1 MFKHLSHFKFALLYI
16 FSKQARFAGKFDER
30 DLLLGHGIDNLT
42 SIRVVVSLCCAIA
55 VYLLVNFVLS
65 SQVISALLFILVME
79 VLCWYTMHLPRS
91 GMEQALHNNFAKL
104 KEHRSYRSYFN
115 GRILFTPYGL
125 SLSLKARN
133 AQTVSKERNE
143 QAKRI
148 LSLQPLST
156 NRFSQWSNKVKEVNH
171 KINAHSHK
179 ELSCVQVTQ
188 GLSKAQSEHNARLY
202 LSGHGHKSTA
212 MILQSGVSVDDYVIA
227 QGILASTADDRDL
240 PVINSGYITKLP
252 VPLLCDQRLYAGKKI
267 TMEAIAQILCASAM
281 EESNKQHRKFV
292 PTDLC
297 LLGFGFEWLPKH
309 SRALRQIMAVGTKAA
324 SLGGDGS
331 PDIHAV
337 EPDFAYEPIVTSTNK
352 LKGHTLLLG
361 TTGSGKTRFFD
372 LLVSQAIMRGDTVI
386 VLDPKGDRDLQR
398 SIIKAARA
406 AEREPYQ
413 QIICL
418 DIGRNVS
425 NPLSSNV
432 AVDYAAASTGSLKQ
446 FAMDSKKISDTQNVA
461 PLSPFE
467 RSRKSL
473 TKKGY
478 FSLINN
484 DFYERQGCDFGFDK
498 AADTKERRNF
508 KYQHRHY
515 ISEHN
520 ETAASIRATNSRYDD
535 PNFATV
541 TGEDPDN
548 CLFDEINFGLNPT
561 AIFDRG
567 SEVSSRLTSMISGQG
582 SSANFKA
589 YAAMAITAAVECCRL
604 LDENVTLDAIRGYIA
619 NHQRFIIAVRDII
632 NKTVVN
638 LNNVYCS
645 RYYNCIYGIKDD
657 KLVRN
662 AYTISVL
669 MANGYKYINLR
680 ERASVL
686 SVLENSG
693 LLDASD
699 AQVEDSEKIK
709 QIENII
715 DNQSLTKEII
725 SDKATSKKTSSK
737 TTTAKENKPRY
748 LAAPAPIKS
757 LQEFYVWMTKNGY
770 LDRDNSIEQI
780 FEVCLMDPVFFQ
792 KVTNSIMPSLV
803 SLTSGVLKQL
813 LSADDYKQTNFM
825 EIVRNN
831 KIFYGALHCLKDS
844 ITGQNLGKLL
854 MADLAFVAGEI
865 NAKNIQGHH
874 QVSVFI
880 DEASELANEVL
891 VQLLNKSR
899 ASNFAVTIATQS
911 VADLRARVNSK
922 DVAEQLIA
930 NCNNLLSLRVEDM
943 DTANVIANVLPNT
956 VCTHESTTISVGSGG
971 LTGNASASR
980 SLSQQDCEYFPGT
993 MLMQLPN
1000 FEFIARLAN
1009 GSCYKGFIP
1018 IIDKENSG
1026 HQRPEFT
1033 AAHEAQAFAQEQNKR
1048 MRSQTFEPRPN
1059 HTTNTSSNTSPTPQR
1074 TSDFATSSPMENWAC
1089 PEQSQ
1094 PKTNGNT
1101 APISRPYDLSNNN
1114 ANTNS
1119 LNSPISPVS
1128 GLNDRGCSNSIHSPQ
1143 NGPVSSCAR
1152 LDNFGGDIAD
1162 NSSLNGPV
1170 SSCAKLDNFDGDM
1183 ANNSSLN
1190 GPVSSCARLD
1200 NFDGDWADN
1209 SKLNAPV
1216 SPCSRLD
1223 NFGCS
1228 NGNTSNINGP
1238 VSSCAKLD
1246 NFDGS
1251 IANTSNLNDPVSS
1264 CARLDNFDGDRA
1276 NNSSLNGPT
1285 SSCARLD
1292 NFDSDWADNSNLN
1305 GPVSPCARLDNFDGY
1320 NANTSN
1326 LNAPVSLCAR
1336 LDNFGGD
1343 MANNSSL
1350 NGPVSS
1356 CARLDNFGSDMA
1368 NISSLKG
1375 PTSSCARLDNFD
1387 GDMANNSSLNGS
1399 VSSYARL
1406 DNFDGDWADNSNLKG
1421 PVSSC
1426 ARLDNFDGSNA
1437 NNSSLNGPTSSC
1449 ARLDN
1454 FDGDRANN
1462 SSLNGPTSSCARL
1475 DNFDGDMANNSNLNG
1490 PTSSCA
1496 RLDNFDGDMAN
1507 NSSLN
1512 GPVSSC
1518 ARLDNFGCNM
1528 ANSGPINGGE
1538 TQGARLDNSGKAQDM
1553 GQGAKGTWWRKIME
1567 CLHICDSYR
1576 ENTSNE
1582 AEYSKGSIRGNEADI
1597 YRNCGSV
1604 GSKFG
1609 ASCQQ
1614 GNEGANTSKNDGDGL
1629 NTKDIDGKPLAGGE
1643 NFVSGKE
1650 QPNEKKFS
1658 GCTFGQ
1664 NMLKIEIALQDA
1676 SRDKFNDTATS
1687 SLSLAQSLVTLPSSH
1702 HDPQRQRFN
1711 AYVQAR
1717 RNAQALQNLKVQAR
1731 QNPCTPNNSTDCTP
1745 MRQSDFAPNLQFN
1758 RDAQGNLQTQPD
1770 FQERM
1775 RAAAQA
1781 QALEQEQVRAQAQAC
1796 AQAHAYAQAQSQSS
1810 EARSIQNH
1818 ATDIELK
1825 LSSSRINEE
1834 LTLEQAAIMLGQD
1847 PKDALEANLTPDN
1860 VKLDGPTVG
1869 RYGYKA
1875 GNSRQTLNQETKV
1888 YVGNEQSL
1896 LYSHFSDEQYHPK
1909 SSDDLVQRQSGF
1921 TKTASTT
1928 GARGETSTA
1937 SSSASGATGNDRTN
1951 STSGID
1957 GIRGI
1962 GGISSTTGA
1971 LSCNDKRGEPQLSSK
1986 GSQAEHNFSPAPIM
2000 VSALS
2005 TSKSKMDRDYEQAQT
2020 YSRQNLKSNE
2030 RNLLTMGGEIQA
2042 QYGLTGLLIWFLRVL
2057 FYPLE
2062 WALKVLIKVCF
2073 NQSLLKN
2080 LAIAKELMMLLLAGV
2095 LIAWCFK
2102 PDQIAVLTKS
2112 ISDFCSY
2119 CYDFGAVVYFA
2130 LFNGFSQVNEALY
2143 ADSSILDRLEL
2154 YAQLLFD
2161 HVECALTCFA
2171 LGLLWGNHYG
2181 LISEMHHRSL
2191 LGLRTLLR
2199 PYSFLNL
2206 SLSLSAVA
2214 LLIGGYF
2221 PCLEYAL
2228 LITWFKIA
2236 LYGFTITC
2244 FYSQHSK

>member
-65 SQVISALLFILVME
+65 SQVVSALLFILVME

-281 EESNKQHRKFV
+281 QESNKQHRKFV

-324 SLGGDGS
+324 PLGGDGS

-484 DFYERQGCDFGFDK
+484 DFYERQGCDLGFDK
-498 AADTKERRNF
+498 AADTKERRSF

-699 AQVEDSEKIK
+699 AQIEDSEKIK

-725 SDKATSKKTSSK
+725 SDKAASKKTSSK

-1059 HTTNTSSNTSPTPQR
+1059 NTTSTSTNISPTPQR

-1089 PEQSQ
+1089 PEHSQ
-1094 PKTNGNT
+1094 PNSNGNT
-1101 APISRPYDLSNNN
+1101 APTSRQYDLSNNN
-1114 ANTNS
+1114 TNTSS
-1119 LNSPISPVS
+1119 LNSPIAPVS
-1128 GLNDRGCSNSIHSPQ
+1128 GLNDCGRSNGITAPLNGPTSPCARLDNFDGDRADNSSLNDSTFSCARIDNLDGSNANTSSL
-1143 NGPVSSCAR
+1143 NGPVYSCARLDNFDGDRADNSSLNSPTSSCAR
-1152 LDNFGGDIAD
+1152 LDNFDGS
-1162 NSSLNGPV
+1162 NTNTSSLNGPV
-1170 SSCAKLDNFDGDM
+1170 SPCSRLDNFGGDMADSSSLNGPISSCARLDNFDGDRADNSSLNSPTSSGARLDNFDGSS
-1183 ANNSSLN
+1183 ANTSSLN

-1200 NFDGDWADN
+1200 NFDGDRADN
-1209 SKLNAPV
+1209 SSLNG
-1216 SPCSRLD
+1216 S
-1223 NFGCS
+1223 
-1228 NGNTSNINGP
+1228 
-1238 VSSCAKLD
+1238 VSSR
-1246 NFDGS
+1246 
-1251 IANTSNLNDPVSS
+1251 
-1264 CARLDNFDGDRA
+1264 ARLDNFDGDRA
-1276 NNSSLNGPT
+1276 
-1285 SSCARLD
+1285 
-1292 NFDSDWADNSNLN
+1292 DNSNLN
-1305 GPVSPCARLDNFDGY
+1305 
-1320 NANTSN
+1320 
-1326 LNAPVSLCAR
+1326 
-1336 LDNFGGD
+1336 
-1343 MANNSSL
+1343 
-1350 NGPVSS
+1350 
-1356 CARLDNFGSDMA
+1356 
-1368 NISSLKG
+1368 
-1375 PTSSCARLDNFD
+1375 
-1387 GDMANNSSLNGS
+1387 
-1399 VSSYARL
+1399 
-1406 DNFDGDWADNSNLKG
+1406 G

-1454 FDGDRANN
+1454 F
-1462 SSLNGPTSSCARL
+1462 
-1475 DNFDGDMANNSNLNG
+1475 
-1490 PTSSCA
+1490 
-1496 RLDNFDGDMAN
+1496 
-1507 NSSLN
+1507 
-1512 GPVSSC
+1512 
-1518 ARLDNFGCNM
+1518 GCNM
-1528 ANSGPINGGE
+1528 ANSRPINGGD
-1538 TQGARLDNSGKAQDM
+1538 THGSRLDNSGKAQDM
-1553 GQGAKGTWWRKIME
+1553 GQGAKGTWWRKIMG

-1576 ENTSNE
+1576 ENISSE
-1582 AEYSKGSIRGNEADI
+1582 AGHSKCSISGDEADI
-1597 YRNCGSV
+1597 YRNRGSV
-1604 GSKFG
+1604 GSEFG

-1614 GNEGANTSKNDGDGL
+1614 VNEGANTLKNDSDGL

-1650 QPNEKKFS
+1650 QPNEKKIS

-1731 QNPCTPNNSTDCTP
+1731 QNPCTPNHSTDSP
-1745 MRQSDFAPNLQFN
+1745 QMRQSDFAPNLQFN

-1770 FQERM
+1770 FQEHM
-1775 RAAAQA
+1775 KATAQAQEKAMTQPQAQA
-1781 QALEQEQVRAQAQAC
+1781 QAQAQAQVQAQAQAC
-1796 AQAHAYAQAQSQSS
+1796 AQAHAYAQAKAQES

-1896 LYSHFSDEQYHPK
+1896 LYSHFYDEQYHPK

-1921 TKTASTT
+1921 TKTASAT
-1928 GARGETSTA
+1928 GARGEA
-1937 SSSASGATGNDRTN
+1937 SAASASASGATSDGSTN
-1951 STSGID
+1951 RTSGTD
-1957 GIRGI
+1957 GIS
-1962 GGISSTTGA
+1962 GISGIRSTTGA
-1971 LSCNDKRGEPQLSSK
+1971 LSFNDQRGEPQLSSN
-1986 GSQAEHNFSPAPIM
+1986 GSRPEHNFSPAPIM

-2020 YSRQNLKSNE
+2020 YRRQNLKSNE

-2042 QYGLTGLLIWFLRVL
+2042 QYGLTGLAIWFLRVL

-2102 PDQIAVLTKS
+2102 PDQITVLTKS

>member
-65 SQVISALLFILVME
+65 SQVVSALLFILVME

-324 SLGGDGS
+324 PLGGDGS

-484 DFYERQGCDFGFDK
+484 DFYERQGCDLGFDK
-498 AADTKERRNF
+498 AADTKERRSF

-725 SDKATSKKTSSK
+725 SDKAASKKTSSK

-1059 HTTNTSSNTSPTPQR
+1059 NTTNTSTNTSPTPQR
-1074 TSDFATSSPMENWAC
+1074 TSDFATSAPMEDWPC
-1089 PEQSQ
+1089 SQQSQ
-1094 PKTNGNT
+1094 PNINGNT

-1114 ANTNS
+1114 ATTSS

-1128 GLNDRGCSNSIHSPQ
+1128 GLNDCGCSNGITAPL
-1143 NGPVSSCAR
+1143 NGPTSPCAR
-1152 LDNFGGDIAD
+1152 LDNFDSSNA
-1162 NSSLNGPV
+1162 NTSSLNGPT
-1170 SSCAKLDNFDGDM
+1170 SSCARQDNFDGTN
-1183 ANNSSLN
+1183 ANTSSLN

-1200 NFDGDWADN
+1200 NFDG
-1209 SKLNAPV
+1209 
-1216 SPCSRLD
+1216 
-1223 NFGCS
+1223 S
-1228 NGNTSNINGP
+1228 NTNTSSLNG
-1238 VSSCAKLD
+1238 
-1246 NFDGS
+1246 
-1251 IANTSNLNDPVSS
+1251 PVSS
-1264 CARLDNFDGDRA
+1264 CARLDNFGCSNA
-1276 NNSSLNGPT
+1276 NTSSLNGPV
-1285 SSCARLD
+1285 SSRARLD

-1305 GPVSPCARLDNFDGY
+1305 GPTSSCARLDNFDGDMANNSNLNGPISQCSRLDNFDGDRANNSSLNGHVSSCARLDNFDGSNTNTSNLNGPVSPCARLDNFDSS

-1326 LNAPVSLCAR
+1326 LNGPISQCSRLDNFDSSNANTSSLNGSVSPCSR

-1356 CARLDNFGSDMA
+1356 CARLDNFG
-1368 NISSLKG
+1368 
-1375 PTSSCARLDNFD
+1375 
-1387 GDMANNSSLNGS
+1387 GDMADTSSLNGS
-1399 VSSYARL
+1399 VSS
-1406 DNFDGDWADNSNLKG
+1406 
-1421 PVSSC
+1421 C
-1426 ARLDNFDGSNA
+1426 AK
-1437 NNSSLNGPTSSC
+1437 
-1449 ARLDN
+1449 
-1454 FDGDRANN
+1454 
-1462 SSLNGPTSSCARL
+1462 
-1475 DNFDGDMANNSNLNG
+1475 
-1490 PTSSCA
+1490 
-1496 RLDNFDGDMAN
+1496 LDNFDGDMAN

-1512 GPVSSC
+1512 GPASSC
-1518 ARLDNFGCNM
+1518 ARLDNFGGDM
-1528 ANSGPINGGE
+1528 SNSGPINGGAAQCE
-1538 TQGARLDNSGKAQDM
+1538 RLDNSGKAQDM
-1553 GQGAKGTWWRKIME
+1553 GQDAKGTWWSKIME

-1582 AEYSKGSIRGNEADI
+1582 AGDSKCSVSGDEADI
-1597 YRNCGSV
+1597 YRNRGSV
-1604 GSKFG
+1604 GSEFG

-1650 QPNEKKFS
+1650 QPNEKKNS

-1731 QNPCTPNNSTDCTP
+1731 QNPCTPNNSTDSTP
-1745 MRQSDFAPNLQFN
+1745 KRQSDFAPNLQFN
-1758 RDAQGNLQTQPD
+1758 SDAQGNLQTQSD
-1770 FQERM
+1770 LQERM
-1775 RAAAQA
+1775 GAAAQA
-1781 QALEQEQVRAQAQAC
+1781 HAQAQAQAC
-1796 AQAHAYAQAQSQSS
+1796 AQACAKAHAYAQAQSQSS
-1810 EARSIQNH
+1810 EARSIQHH

-1909 SSDDLVQRQSGF
+1909 SSDDFVQRQSGF

-1928 GARGETSTA
+1928 GASGEA
-1937 SSSASGATGNDRTN
+1937 SAASGEASGATGNDSTN
-1951 STSGID
+1951 RTSGIN
-1957 GIRGI
+1957 GIRDI
-1962 GGISSTTGA
+1962 RSTTGA
-1971 LSCNDKRGEPQLSSK
+1971 LSCNDKRGEPQLSSN
-1986 GSQAEHNFSPAPIM
+1986 GYQAEHNFSPAPIM

-2020 YSRQNLKSNE
+2020 YSRQNLKSHE

-2042 QYGLTGLLIWFLRVL
+2042 QYGLTGLAIWLLRVL

>member
-65 SQVISALLFILVME
+65 SQVVSALLFILVME

-156 NRFSQWSNKVKEVNH
+156 TRFSQWSNKVKEVNH

-324 SLGGDGS
+324 PLGGDGS

-432 AVDYAAASTGSLKQ
+432 AIDYAAASTGSLKQ

-484 DFYERQGCDFGFDK
+484 DFYERQGCDLGFDK
-498 AADTKERRNF
+498 AADTKERRSF

-699 AQVEDSEKIK
+699 AQIEDSEKIK

-725 SDKATSKKTSSK
+725 SDKAASKKTSSK

-1059 HTTNTSSNTSPTPQR
+1059 HTTNTSTNISPTPQR
-1074 TSDFATSSPMENWAC
+1074 TSDFATSSPMEDWPC

-1094 PKTNGNT
+1094 PNINGNT

-1114 ANTNS
+1114 ANTSS
-1119 LNSPISPVS
+1119 LNSPISSVL
-1128 GLNDRGCSNSIHSPQ
+1128 GLNDCGRSNGITAPLNSPVSQTSRQYDLSNNSANTSSLNGPVSSCAKLDNFGCSNANTSNINGPISSCARLDNFGCSNANTSSLNGPVSSRAMLDNFDGDMANNSSLNGPVYSCAKLDNFDGSNANTSSLNGPTSSCARLDNFGCSNGNTRNLNGPVSSCAKRDNFDGDMANNSSLNGPTSSCAKLDNFDGDMANNSSL

-1152 LDNFGGDIAD
+1152 LDNFGCSNANTSNLNGSISSCAKLDNFDGDMAN
-1162 NSSLNGPV
+1162 NSNLNGPV

-1200 NFDGDWADN
+1200 NFDG
-1209 SKLNAPV
+1209 
-1216 SPCSRLD
+1216 
-1223 NFGCS
+1223 S
-1228 NGNTSNINGP
+1228 N
-1238 VSSCAKLD
+1238 
-1246 NFDGS
+1246 
-1251 IANTSNLNDPVSS
+1251 
-1264 CARLDNFDGDRA
+1264 
-1276 NNSSLNGPT
+1276 
-1285 SSCARLD
+1285 
-1292 NFDSDWADNSNLN
+1292 
-1305 GPVSPCARLDNFDGY
+1305 
-1320 NANTSN
+1320 
-1326 LNAPVSLCAR
+1326 
-1336 LDNFGGD
+1336 
-1343 MANNSSL
+1343 
-1350 NGPVSS
+1350 
-1356 CARLDNFGSDMA
+1356 
-1368 NISSLKG
+1368 
-1375 PTSSCARLDNFD
+1375 
-1387 GDMANNSSLNGS
+1387 
-1399 VSSYARL
+1399 
-1406 DNFDGDWADNSNLKG
+1406 
-1421 PVSSC
+1421 
-1426 ARLDNFDGSNA
+1426 
-1437 NNSSLNGPTSSC
+1437 
-1449 ARLDN
+1449 
-1454 FDGDRANN
+1454 
-1462 SSLNGPTSSCARL
+1462 
-1475 DNFDGDMANNSNLNG
+1475 ANNSNLNG
-1490 PTSSCA
+1490 PT
-1496 RLDNFDGDMAN
+1496 
-1507 NSSLN
+1507 
-1512 GPVSSC
+1512 SSC

-1538 TQGARLDNSGKAQDM
+1538 AQCERLDNSDKAQDM
-1553 GQGAKGTWWRKIME
+1553 RQGAKGTWWRKIME

-1582 AEYSKGSIRGNEADI
+1582 AGDSKCSVSGDEADI
-1597 YRNCGSV
+1597 YRNRGCV
-1604 GSKFG
+1604 GSEFG

-1614 GNEGANTSKNDGDGL
+1614 GNDGANTSKNDGDGL
-1629 NTKDIDGKPLAGGE
+1629 NTKDIDGKPLAGSE

-1650 QPNEKKFS
+1650 QPNEKKIS

-1687 SLSLAQSLVTLPSSH
+1687 SLSLAQSLVTLPSH

-1717 RNAQALQNLKVQAR
+1717 RNAQAIQNLKVQAR
-1731 QNPCTPNNSTDCTP
+1731 QNPCTPNNSTDSTP
-1745 MRQSDFAPNLQFN
+1745 KRQSDFAPNLQFN
-1758 RDAQGNLQTQPD
+1758 SDAQGNLQTQPD

-1781 QALEQEQVRAQAQAC
+1781 HAQAQAQAC
-1796 AQAHAYAQAQSQSS
+1796 AQACAKAHAYAQAQSQSS
-1810 EARSIQNH
+1810 EARSIQKH
-1818 ATDIELK
+1818 ATDIEHK

-1928 GARGETSTA
+1928 VARGEA
-1937 SSSASGATGNDRTN
+1937 SAASASASGATSDGSTN
-1951 STSGID
+1951 RTSGTD
-1957 GIRGI
+1957 GISGI
-1962 GGISSTTGA
+1962 RSTTGA
-1971 LSCNDKRGEPQLSSK
+1971 LSCNDKRGEPQLSSND
-1986 GSQAEHNFSPAPIM
+1986 SLAEHNFSPAPIM

-2020 YSRQNLKSNE
+2020 YRRQNLKSNE

-2042 QYGLTGLLIWFLRVL
+2042 QYGLTGLLIWLLRVL

-2244 FYSQHSK
+2244 FYSQHSKQ

>member
-65 SQVISALLFILVME
+65 SQVVSALLFILVME

-171 KINAHSHK
+171 KINTHSHK

-324 SLGGDGS
+324 PLGGDGS

-484 DFYERQGCDFGFDK
+484 DFYERQGCDLGFDK
-498 AADTKERRNF
+498 AADTKERRSF

-725 SDKATSKKTSSK
+725 SDKAASKKTSSK

-1059 HTTNTSSNTSPTPQR
+1059 HTTNTSTSTNISPTPQR
-1074 TSDFATSSPMENWAC
+1074 TSDFATSSPMEDWPC

-1094 PKTNGNT
+1094 PNNNGNT
-1101 APISRPYDLSNNN
+1101 APISRHYDLSNNN
-1114 ANTNS
+1114 ANTSSLNGPISPVSGLNDCDRPNGITAPLNGSTSPCSRQYDLSNNNANISS

-1128 GLNDRGCSNSIHSPQ
+1128 GLNDCGFPNGITAPLNGPVSPTSRQYDLDGSKANNSPINCGAAQCARLDNFDGDWADNSNL

-1152 LDNFGGDIAD
+1152 LDNFDGYNTNTSSLNAPVSPCSRLD
-1162 NSSLNGPV
+1162 NFGCSNANTSSLNGPV
-1170 SSCAKLDNFDGDM
+1170 SSCARLDNFDGDM

-1190 GPVSSCARLD
+1190 GPVS
-1200 NFDGDWADN
+1200 
-1209 SKLNAPV
+1209 PV
-1216 SPCSRLD
+1216 SE
-1223 NFGCS
+1223 
-1228 NGNTSNINGP
+1228 
-1238 VSSCAKLD
+1238 
-1246 NFDGS
+1246 
-1251 IANTSNLNDPVSS
+1251 LNDCGRFNGITAP
-1264 CARLDNFDGDRA
+1264 
-1276 NNSSLNGPT
+1276 LNGPT
-1285 SSCARLD
+1285 
-1292 NFDSDWADNSNLN
+1292 
-1305 GPVSPCARLDNFDGY
+1305 
-1320 NANTSN
+1320 
-1326 LNAPVSLCAR
+1326 SLCAR

-1356 CARLDNFGSDMA
+1356 CARLDNF
-1368 NISSLKG
+1368 
-1375 PTSSCARLDNFD
+1375 D

-1399 VSSYARL
+1399 VSSC
-1406 DNFDGDWADNSNLKG
+1406 S
-1421 PVSSC
+1421 
-1426 ARLDNFDGSNA
+1426 RLDNFDGSNA

-1454 FDGDRANN
+1454 FDGDKANN
-1462 SSLNGPTSSCARL
+1462 SSLNGSVSSCSRL
-1475 DNFDGDMANNSNLNG
+1475 DNFDGDMANNSSLNG
-1490 PTSSCA
+1490 STSSCA
-1496 RLDNFDGDMAN
+1496 RLDNFDGSNAN
-1507 NSSLN
+1507 TRNLNGPVSSGAKLDNFDGNWADNSSLN

-1518 ARLDNFGCNM
+1518 ARLDNFGGDM

-1538 TQGARLDNSGKAQDM
+1538 AQGARLDNSGKAQDM
-1553 GQGAKGTWWRKIME
+1553 GQGAKGTWWRKIMG

-1582 AEYSKGSIRGNEADI
+1582 AEVSKGSISGDKADI
-1597 YRNCGSV
+1597 YRNRGSV
-1604 GSKFG
+1604 GSEFG

-1614 GNEGANTSKNDGDGL
+1614 DNEGANTSKNDADGL

-1687 SLSLAQSLVTLPSSH
+1687 SLSLAQSLVTFPSSH

-1758 RDAQGNLQTQPD
+1758 SDAQGNLQTQPD
-1770 FQERM
+1770 LQERM
-1775 RAAAQA
+1775 GTAAQTQA

-1796 AQAHAYAQAQSQSS
+1796 AQAHAYAQAKAQEF
-1810 EARSIQNH
+1810 EARSIQHH
-1818 ATDIELK
+1818 ATDIEVK

-1834 LTLEQAAIMLGQD
+1834 LTLEKAAIMLGQD

-1928 GARGETSTA
+1928 GASGEASTA
-1937 SSSASGATGNDRTN
+1937 SASASGATGNDSTN
-1951 STSGID
+1951 STSGINC
-1957 GIRGI
+1957 IRG
-1962 GGISSTTGA
+1962 TTGA
-1971 LSCNDKRGEPQLSSK
+1971 LSCNDKRGEPQLSSN
-1986 GSQAEHNFSPAPIM
+1986 GYQAEHNFSPAPIM

-2020 YSRQNLKSNE
+2020 YRRQNLKSNE

>member
-55 VYLLVNFVLS
+55 VYLLVIFVLS
-65 SQVISALLFILVME
+65 SQVVSALLFILVME

-104 KEHRSYRSYFN
+104 KEHRSYRSYLN

-324 SLGGDGS
+324 PLGGDGS

-484 DFYERQGCDFGFDK
+484 DFYERQGCDLGFDK
-498 AADTKERRNF
+498 AADTKERRSF

-725 SDKATSKKTSSK
+725 SDKAASKKTSSK

-1033 AAHEAQAFAQEQNKR
+1033 TAHEAQAFAQEQNKR

-1059 HTTNTSSNTSPTPQR
+1059 HTTNPSTNNSPTPQR
-1074 TSDFATSSPMENWAC
+1074 TSDFATSSPMEDWPC
-1089 PEQSQ
+1089 PQQSQ

-1101 APISRPYDLSNNN
+1101 APISRQYDLSNNN
-1114 ANTNS
+1114 ANTSS
-1119 LNSPISPVS
+1119 LNSPVFPIS
-1128 GLNDRGCSNSIHSPQ
+1128 GLNNCGRSNGITAPLNGPVSTCAKLDNFGGDIADTSSLNGPISSYARLDNFDGSNANTSSLNDPVSSCARLDNFDGSNANTSSL

-1152 LDNFGGDIAD
+1152 LDNFDGDWAD
-1162 NSSLNGPV
+1162 NSNLNGPTSSCTRLDNFDSSNANTSSLNGSVSPCSRLDNFDGDMANNSSPNGPI

-1190 GPVSSCARLD
+1190 GPVS
-1200 NFDGDWADN
+1200 
-1209 SKLNAPV
+1209 PV
-1216 SPCSRLD
+1216 SE
-1223 NFGCS
+1223 
-1228 NGNTSNINGP
+1228 
-1238 VSSCAKLD
+1238 
-1246 NFDGS
+1246 
-1251 IANTSNLNDPVSS
+1251 LNDCGRFNGITAP
-1264 CARLDNFDGDRA
+1264 
-1276 NNSSLNGPT
+1276 LN
-1285 SSCARLD
+1285 
-1292 NFDSDWADNSNLN
+1292 
-1305 GPVSPCARLDNFDGY
+1305 
-1320 NANTSN
+1320 
-1326 LNAPVSLCAR
+1326 
-1336 LDNFGGD
+1336 
-1343 MANNSSL
+1343 
-1350 NGPVSS
+1350 
-1356 CARLDNFGSDMA
+1356 
-1368 NISSLKG
+1368 G

-1387 GDMANNSSLNGS
+1387 GDMANTSSLNGPVSSCARLDNFGCSKANTSSLNGPVSSCARLYNFDGDRANNSSLNGPI
-1399 VSSYARL
+1399 SSCARL
-1406 DNFDGDWADNSNLKG
+1406 DNFDGSNANTSNLNA
-1421 PVSSC
+1421 PVSLC

-1449 ARLDN
+1449 TRLDN
-1454 FDGDRANN
+1454 FD
-1462 SSLNGPTSSCARL
+1462 S
-1475 DNFDGDMANNSNLNG
+1475 
-1490 PTSSCA
+1490 
-1496 RLDNFDGDMAN
+1496 DMAN

-1512 GPVSSC
+1512 DPTSSCAKLDNFDGSNANTSSLKGHVSSCAKLDNFDGSNANTSSLNGPISSC
-1518 ARLDNFGCNM
+1518 ARLDNFGGDM
-1528 ANSGPINGGE
+1528 ANSGPINDGE
-1538 TQGARLDNSGKAQDM
+1538 THGTRLDNSGKAQDM
-1553 GQGAKGTWWRKIME
+1553 RQGAKGTWWRKIMG

-1576 ENTSNE
+1576 ENTSSE
-1582 AEYSKGSIRGNEADI
+1582 AGHSKCSSSGVEADI
-1597 YRNCGSV
+1597 YRNRGSV
-1604 GSKFG
+1604 GSEFG

-1658 GCTFGQ
+1658 GCTFGK

-1717 RNAQALQNLKVQAR
+1717 RNAQAIQNLKVQAR
-1731 QNPCTPNNSTDCTP
+1731 QNPCTPNNSTDNNP

-1758 RDAQGNLQTQPD
+1758 SDAQGNLQTQPD

-1775 RAAAQA
+1775 GAAAQA
-1781 QALEQEQVRAQAQAC
+1781 QAQ
-1796 AQAHAYAQAQSQSS
+1796 AQAHAYAQAKAQES
-1810 EARSIQNH
+1810 EARSIQKH

-1928 GARGETSTA
+1928 GASGETSTA
-1937 SSSASGATGNDRTN
+1937 SASASGATSDGSTN
-1951 STSGID
+1951 STSGTD
-1957 GIRGI
+1957 SI
-1962 GGISSTTGA
+1962 GGISGIRSTTMA
-1971 LSCNDKRGEPQLSSK
+1971 LSCNDKRGEPQLSSN
-1986 GSQAEHNFSPAPIM
+1986 GYQAEHNFSPAPIM

-2020 YSRQNLKSNE
+2020 YCRQSLKSNE

>member
-65 SQVISALLFILVME
+65 SQVVSALLFILVME

-148 LSLQPLST
+148 LCLQPLST
-156 NRFSQWSNKVKEVNH
+156 NRFSPWFNKVKEVNH

-281 EESNKQHRKFV
+281 EESNKQHHKFV

-324 SLGGDGS
+324 PLGGDGS

-425 NPLSSNV
+425 NPLLSNV

-484 DFYERQGCDFGFDK
+484 DFYERQGCDLGFDK
-498 AADTKERRNF
+498 AADTKERRSF

-725 SDKATSKKTSSK
+725 SDKAASKKTSSK

-1059 HTTNTSSNTSPTPQR
+1059 NSTNTSSNISPTPQR
-1074 TSDFATSSPMENWAC
+1074 TSDFATSAPMENWAC

-1094 PKTNGNT
+1094 PNSNGST

-1114 ANTNS
+1114 TNTS
-1119 LNSPISPVS
+1119 ILNSPVSSVS
-1128 GLNDRGCSNSIHSPQ
+1128 GLNDCGRSNGITAPLNGPTSSCTRQDHFDDDMADNSSLNGPVSPCARLDNFDGDMADNSSLNGPVSPCSRLDNFDGSNANTISLNS
-1143 NGPVSSCAR
+1143 PVSSCAR
-1152 LDNFGGDIAD
+1152 LDNFDGDMADNSSLNSPVSSCSRLDNFDGDMAD

-1170 SSCAKLDNFDGDM
+1170 SSRARLDNFDGDM

-1190 GPVSSCARLD
+1190 GPVSPCARLDNFDGSNANTISLNSPTSSCARLDNFDGSNANTSSINGPVSYCAKLD

-1209 SKLNAPV
+1209 SNLNA
-1216 SPCSRLD
+1216 
-1223 NFGCS
+1223 
-1228 NGNTSNINGP
+1228 
-1238 VSSCAKLD
+1238 
-1246 NFDGS
+1246 
-1251 IANTSNLNDPVSS
+1251 PVSS
-1264 CARLDNFDGDRA
+1264 CARLDNFDGDM
-1276 NNSSLNGPT
+1276 
-1285 SSCARLD
+1285 
-1292 NFDSDWADNSNLN
+1292 ADNSNIN
-1305 GPVSPCARLDNFDGY
+1305 
-1320 NANTSN
+1320 
-1326 LNAPVSLCAR
+1326 
-1336 LDNFGGD
+1336 
-1343 MANNSSL
+1343 
-1350 NGPVSS
+1350 
-1356 CARLDNFGSDMA
+1356 
-1368 NISSLKG
+1368 G

-1387 GDMANNSSLNGS
+1387 GDMA
-1399 VSSYARL
+1399 
-1406 DNFDGDWADNSNLKG
+1406 DNSNLNC
-1421 PVSSC
+1421 PVS
-1426 ARLDNFDGSNA
+1426 
-1437 NNSSLNGPTSSC
+1437 PC

-1454 FDGDRANN
+1454 FDGDMADN

-1475 DNFDGDMANNSNLNG
+1475 DNFDGDMA
-1490 PTSSCA
+1490 
-1496 RLDNFDGDMAN
+1496 D

-1512 GPVSSC
+1512 GPVSYC
-1518 ARLDNFGCNM
+1518 AKLDNFDGSN
-1528 ANSGPINGGE
+1528 ANTSNLNGPVSPCS
-1538 TQGARLDNSGKAQDM
+1538 RLDNSGKAQDM
-1553 GQGAKGTWWRKIME
+1553 GQGAKETWWHKIME

-1582 AEYSKGSIRGNEADI
+1582 AGYSKCSASGDEADI
-1597 YRNCGSV
+1597 YRNRGSV
-1604 GSKFG
+1604 GSEFG

-1629 NTKDIDGKPLAGGE
+1629 NAKDIDGKPLAGGE

-1650 QPNEKKFS
+1650 QPNEKKIS

-1687 SLSLAQSLVTLPSSH
+1687 SLSLAQSLVTIPSSH

-1717 RNAQALQNLKVQAR
+1717 RNAQAIQNLKVQAR
-1731 QNPCTPNNSTDCTP
+1731 QNPCTPNNSTDSTP
-1745 MRQSDFAPNLQFN
+1745 MRQSDFAPNLQFH
-1758 RDAQGNLQTQPD
+1758 RDAQGNLQTQSD

-1775 RAAAQA
+1775 GAAAQVQEQSQA
-1781 QALEQEQVRAQAQAC
+1781 QACAQAC
-1796 AQAHAYAQAQSQSS
+1796 AQAHAYAQAKAQSS
-1810 EARSIQNH
+1810 EARSIQSH

-1860 VKLDGPTVG
+1860 VKLDGPDVG

-1921 TKTASTT
+1921 TNTASAT
-1928 GARGETSTA
+1928 GASGEA
-1937 SSSASGATGNDRTN
+1937 SAASASASGATSDGSTNRTSGNDGI
-1951 STSGID
+1951 SGI
-1957 GIRGI
+1957 R
-1962 GGISSTTGA
+1962 STTGA
-1971 LSCNDKRGEPQLSSK
+1971 LSCNDKRGEPQLSSN

-2020 YSRQNLKSNE
+2020 YRRQNLKSNE

-2062 WALKVLIKVCF
+2062 WSLKVLIKVCF

-2102 PDQIAVLTKS
+2102 PDQMTVLTKS
-2112 ISDFCSY
+2112 ISGFCSY

>member
-65 SQVISALLFILVME
+65 SQVVSALLFILVME

-156 NRFSQWSNKVKEVNH
+156 NRFSQWFNKVTEVNH

-324 SLGGDGS
+324 PLGGDGS

-484 DFYERQGCDFGFDK
+484 DFYERQGCDLGFDK
-498 AADTKERRNF
+498 AADTKERRSF

-1026 HQRPEFT
+1026 HQRPEFS

-1059 HTTNTSSNTSPTPQR
+1059 HTTNTSTNISPTPQR
-1074 TSDFATSSPMENWAC
+1074 TSDFATSSPMEDWPC

-1094 PKTNGNT
+1094 PNNNGNT
-1101 APISRPYDLSNNN
+1101 APISRQYDLSNNN
-1114 ANTNS
+1114 ANTSS
-1119 LNSPISPVS
+1119 LKSHITPVS
-1128 GLNDRGCSNSIHSPQ
+1128 GLNNRGCSNANTS
-1143 NGPVSSCAR
+1143 NLNAPVSPCSR
-1152 LDNFGGDIAD
+1152 
-1162 NSSLNGPV
+1162 
-1170 SSCAKLDNFDGDM
+1170 LDNFDGSN
-1183 ANNSSLN
+1183 ANTSSLN

-1209 SKLNAPV
+1209 SNLNGTTPSCA
-1216 SPCSRLD
+1216 RLD

-1228 NGNTSNINGP
+1228 N
-1238 VSSCAKLD
+1238 AD
-1246 NFDGS
+1246 
-1251 IANTSNLNDPVSS
+1251 TSNLNGPVSS
-1264 CARLDNFDGDRA
+1264 CARLDNFGCSNA
-1276 NNSSLNGPT
+1276 NNSSLNGPI
-1285 SSCARLD
+1285 SSRANLD
-1292 NFDSDWADNSNLN
+1292 NFGCS
-1305 GPVSPCARLDNFDGY
+1305 
-1320 NANTSN
+1320 NANTSS
-1326 LNAPVSLCAR
+1326 LNGPVSLCAR

-1350 NGPVSS
+1350 NGP
-1356 CARLDNFGSDMA
+1356 
-1368 NISSLKG
+1368 
-1375 PTSSCARLDNFD
+1375 TSSCARLDNFD
-1387 GDMANNSSLNGS
+1387 GDMAH
-1399 VSSYARL
+1399 
-1406 DNFDGDWADNSNLKG
+1406 
-1421 PVSSC
+1421 
-1426 ARLDNFDGSNA
+1426 
-1437 NNSSLNGPTSSC
+1437 
-1449 ARLDN
+1449 
-1454 FDGDRANN
+1454 
-1462 SSLNGPTSSCARL
+1462 
-1475 DNFDGDMANNSNLNG
+1475 
-1490 PTSSCA
+1490 
-1496 RLDNFDGDMAN
+1496 

-1518 ARLDNFGCNM
+1518 AKLDKFGGDI
-1528 ANSGPINGGE
+1528 ADNSPINGGE
-1538 TQGARLDNSGKAQDM
+1538 TQGARLDNSGKVQDM
-1553 GQGAKGTWWRKIME
+1553 KQGAKGRWWRKIMG

-1582 AEYSKGSIRGNEADI
+1582 AGDSKCSVSGDEADI
-1597 YRNCGSV
+1597 YRNRGSV
-1604 GSKFG
+1604 GNEFG

-1629 NTKDIDGKPLAGGE
+1629 NAKDIDGKPLAGGE

-1664 NMLKIEIALQDA
+1664 NMLKIEIALQNA

-1731 QNPCTPNNSTDCTP
+1731 QNPCTPNNSTDSTP

-1758 RDAQGNLQTQPD
+1758 RDAQGNLQTQSD

-1775 RAAAQA
+1775 GAAAQA
-1781 QALEQEQVRAQAQAC
+1781 QALAQEQAQAQAQTQAC

-1928 GARGETSTA
+1928 GVSGETSTA
-1937 SSSASGATGNDRTN
+1937 SASGATSDGSTN
-1951 STSGID
+1951 RTSGTD

-1971 LSCNDKRGEPQLSSK
+1971 LSCNDKRGESQLSSN

-2020 YSRQNLKSNE
+2020 YRRQNLKSNE

-2161 HVECALTCFA
+2161 HVDCALTCFA

-2244 FYSQHSK
+2244 FYSQHSKQ

>member
-65 SQVISALLFILVME
+65 SQVVSALLFILVME

-148 LSLQPLST
+148 LCLQPLST
-156 NRFSQWSNKVKEVNH
+156 NRFSPWFNKVKEVNH

-324 SLGGDGS
+324 PLGGDGS

-484 DFYERQGCDFGFDK
+484 DFYERQGCDLGFDK
-498 AADTKERRNF
+498 AADTKERRSF

-725 SDKATSKKTSSK
+725 SDKAASKKTSSK

-1026 HQRPEFT
+1026 HQRPEFS

-1059 HTTNTSSNTSPTPQR
+1059 HTTNTSTNNSSTPQR
-1074 TSDFATSSPMENWAC
+1074 TSDFATSAPMENRAC

-1094 PKTNGNT
+1094 PNINGNT
-1101 APISRPYDLSNNN
+1101 APISMQYELSNNN

-1128 GLNDRGCSNSIHSPQ
+1128 GLNDRGCSNSI
-1143 NGPVSSCAR
+1143 
-1152 LDNFGGDIAD
+1152 
-1162 NSSLNGPV
+1162 
-1170 SSCAKLDNFDGDM
+1170 
-1183 ANNSSLN
+1183 
-1190 GPVSSCARLD
+1190 
-1200 NFDGDWADN
+1200 
-1209 SKLNAPV
+1209 
-1216 SPCSRLD
+1216 
-1223 NFGCS
+1223 
-1228 NGNTSNINGP
+1228 
-1238 VSSCAKLD
+1238 
-1246 NFDGS
+1246 
-1251 IANTSNLNDPVSS
+1251 
-1264 CARLDNFDGDRA
+1264 
-1276 NNSSLNGPT
+1276 
-1285 SSCARLD
+1285 
-1292 NFDSDWADNSNLN
+1292 
-1305 GPVSPCARLDNFDGY
+1305 
-1320 NANTSN
+1320 
-1326 LNAPVSLCAR
+1326 
-1336 LDNFGGD
+1336 
-1343 MANNSSL
+1343 
-1350 NGPVSS
+1350 
-1356 CARLDNFGSDMA
+1356 
-1368 NISSLKG
+1368 
-1375 PTSSCARLDNFD
+1375 
-1387 GDMANNSSLNGS
+1387 
-1399 VSSYARL
+1399 
-1406 DNFDGDWADNSNLKG
+1406 
-1421 PVSSC
+1421 
-1426 ARLDNFDGSNA
+1426 
-1437 NNSSLNGPTSSC
+1437 
-1449 ARLDN
+1449 
-1454 FDGDRANN
+1454 
-1462 SSLNGPTSSCARL
+1462 
-1475 DNFDGDMANNSNLNG
+1475 
-1490 PTSSCA
+1490 
-1496 RLDNFDGDMAN
+1496 
-1507 NSSLN
+1507 
-1512 GPVSSC
+1512 
-1518 ARLDNFGCNM
+1518 
-1528 ANSGPINGGE
+1528 
-1538 TQGARLDNSGKAQDM
+1538 
-1553 GQGAKGTWWRKIME
+1553 
-1567 CLHICDSYR
+1567 
-1576 ENTSNE
+1576 
-1582 AEYSKGSIRGNEADI
+1582 
-1597 YRNCGSV
+1597 
-1604 GSKFG
+1604 
-1609 ASCQQ
+1609 
-1614 GNEGANTSKNDGDGL
+1614 
-1629 NTKDIDGKPLAGGE
+1629 
-1643 NFVSGKE
+1643 
-1650 QPNEKKFS
+1650 
-1658 GCTFGQ
+1658 
-1664 NMLKIEIALQDA
+1664 
-1676 SRDKFNDTATS
+1676 
-1687 SLSLAQSLVTLPSSH
+1687 
-1702 HDPQRQRFN
+1702 
-1711 AYVQAR
+1711 
-1717 RNAQALQNLKVQAR
+1717 
-1731 QNPCTPNNSTDCTP
+1731 
-1745 MRQSDFAPNLQFN
+1745 
-1758 RDAQGNLQTQPD
+1758 
-1770 FQERM
+1770 
-1775 RAAAQA
+1775 
-1781 QALEQEQVRAQAQAC
+1781 
-1796 AQAHAYAQAQSQSS
+1796 
-1810 EARSIQNH
+1810 
-1818 ATDIELK
+1818 
-1825 LSSSRINEE
+1825 
-1834 LTLEQAAIMLGQD
+1834 
-1847 PKDALEANLTPDN
+1847 
-1860 VKLDGPTVG
+1860 TV
-1869 RYGYKA
+1869 
-1875 GNSRQTLNQETKV
+1875 L
-1888 YVGNEQSL
+1888 
-1896 LYSHFSDEQYHPK
+1896 
-1909 SSDDLVQRQSGF
+1909 
-1921 TKTASTT
+1921 
-1928 GARGETSTA
+1928 
-1937 SSSASGATGNDRTN
+1937 
-1951 STSGID
+1951 
-1957 GIRGI
+1957 
-1962 GGISSTTGA
+1962 
-1971 LSCNDKRGEPQLSSK
+1971 
-1986 GSQAEHNFSPAPIM
+1986 
-2000 VSALS
+2000 
-2005 TSKSKMDRDYEQAQT
+2005 
-2020 YSRQNLKSNE
+2020 
-2030 RNLLTMGGEIQA
+2030 
-2042 QYGLTGLLIWFLRVL
+2042 
-2057 FYPLE
+2057 
-2062 WALKVLIKVCF
+2062 
-2073 NQSLLKN
+2073 
-2080 LAIAKELMMLLLAGV
+2080 
-2095 LIAWCFK
+2095 
-2102 PDQIAVLTKS
+2102 
-2112 ISDFCSY
+2112 
-2119 CYDFGAVVYFA
+2119 
-2130 LFNGFSQVNEALY
+2130 
-2143 ADSSILDRLEL
+2143 
-2154 YAQLLFD
+2154 
-2161 HVECALTCFA
+2161 
-2171 LGLLWGNHYG
+2171 
-2181 LISEMHHRSL
+2181 
-2191 LGLRTLLR
+2191 
-2199 PYSFLNL
+2199 
-2206 SLSLSAVA
+2206 
-2214 LLIGGYF
+2214 
-2221 PCLEYAL
+2221 
-2228 LITWFKIA
+2228 KIA
-2236 LYGFTITC
+2236 LFPHVQSWITLMAPMPIPTA
-2244 FYSQHSK
+2244 

>member
-65 SQVISALLFILVME
+65 SQVVSALLFILVME

-324 SLGGDGS
+324 PLGGDGS

-432 AVDYAAASTGSLKQ
+432 AIDYAAASTGSLKQ

-484 DFYERQGCDFGFDK
+484 DFYERQGCDLGFDK
-498 AADTKERRNF
+498 AADTKERRSF

-725 SDKATSKKTSSK
+725 SDKAASKKTSSK

-1059 HTTNTSSNTSPTPQR
+1059 HSTNTSTNISSTPQR
-1074 TSDFATSSPMENWAC
+1074 TSDFATSAPLEDWPC

-1094 PKTNGNT
+1094 QNSNSST

-1114 ANTNS
+1114 ANTSS

-1128 GLNDRGCSNSIHSPQ
+1128 GLNDCGFPNGITAPLNSPVSPCSRLDNFDGSNANISNL
-1143 NGPVSSCAR
+1143 NGPVSYCARLDNFDGYKANNSNLNGPISPCSRLDNFDGDRANNSSLNGPISSCAR
-1152 LDNFGGDIAD
+1152 LDNFDGDWAD
-1162 NSSLNGPV
+1162 NSNLNGPV
-1170 SSCAKLDNFDGDM
+1170 SSCGKLDNFDGDM

-1200 NFDGDWADN
+1200 NFDGDM
-1209 SKLNAPV
+1209 
-1216 SPCSRLD
+1216 
-1223 NFGCS
+1223 
-1228 NGNTSNINGP
+1228 
-1238 VSSCAKLD
+1238 
-1246 NFDGS
+1246 
-1251 IANTSNLNDPVSS
+1251 ANNSNLNGPVSS
-1264 CARLDNFDGDRA
+1264 CARLDNFDGSNA
-1276 NNSSLNGPT
+1276 NTSNLNSPV

-1292 NFDSDWADNSNLN
+1292 NLDGSNANTSSLY
-1305 GPVSPCARLDNFDGY
+1305 GPVSP
-1320 NANTSN
+1320 
-1326 LNAPVSLCAR
+1326 CAR

-1350 NGPVSS
+1350 NGPVYS
-1356 CARLDNFGSDMA
+1356 CA
-1368 NISSLKG
+1368 K
-1375 PTSSCARLDNFD
+1375 
-1387 GDMANNSSLNGS
+1387 
-1399 VSSYARL
+1399 
-1406 DNFDGDWADNSNLKG
+1406 
-1421 PVSSC
+1421 
-1426 ARLDNFDGSNA
+1426 
-1437 NNSSLNGPTSSC
+1437 
-1449 ARLDN
+1449 
-1454 FDGDRANN
+1454 
-1462 SSLNGPTSSCARL
+1462 L

-1496 RLDNFDGDMAN
+1496 RLDNFGGDMANNSSLNGPISSCARLDNFDGSNTNNNSLNGPVSSCSRLDNFDGDMAN

-1518 ARLDNFGCNM
+1518 AKLDNFDCDMANNSSLNGPVSSCSRLDNFDGDMANNSNLKGSVSSCARLDNFGGDM

-1538 TQGARLDNSGKAQDM
+1538 TQGSRLDNSDKAQDM

-1582 AEYSKGSIRGNEADI
+1582 DGYSKCSISGDEADI
-1597 YRNCGSV
+1597 YRNRGSV
-1604 GSKFG
+1604 GSEFG

-1629 NTKDIDGKPLAGGE
+1629 NAKDIDGKPLVGGE

-1650 QPNEKKFS
+1650 QPNEKKIS

-1717 RNAQALQNLKVQAR
+1717 RNAQAIQNLKVQAR
-1731 QNPCTPNNSTDCTP
+1731 QNPCTPNNSTDNNP
-1745 MRQSDFAPNLQFN
+1745 MRQSDFAPNLQLN

-1775 RAAAQA
+1775 GAAAQA

-1810 EARSIQNH
+1810 EARSIQSH

-1921 TKTASTT
+1921 TKTASAT
-1928 GARGETSTA
+1928 GARGEA
-1937 SSSASGATGNDRTN
+1937 SAASASASGATVYGNTN
-1951 STSGID
+1951 RISGTG

-1962 GGISSTTGA
+1962 GVISSTTGA
-1971 LSCNDKRGEPQLSSK
+1971 LSCNDKRGEPQLSSNS
-1986 GSQAEHNFSPAPIM
+1986 SQAEHNFSPAPIM

-2102 PDQIAVLTKS
+2102 PDQMTVLTKS

-2244 FYSQHSK
+2244 FYSQHSKQ

>member
-16 FSKQARFAGKFDER
+16 FSNQARFAGKFDER

-65 SQVISALLFILVME
+65 SQVVSALLFILVME

-156 NRFSQWSNKVKEVNH
+156 NRFSQWFNKVKEVNH

-324 SLGGDGS
+324 PLGGDGS

-484 DFYERQGCDFGFDK
+484 DFYERQGCDLGFDK
-498 AADTKERRNF
+498 AADTKERRSF

-699 AQVEDSEKIK
+699 AQIEDSEKIK

-725 SDKATSKKTSSK
+725 SDKAASKKTSSK

-971 LTGNASASR
+971 GLTGNASASR

-1033 AAHEAQAFAQEQNKR
+1033 TAHEAQAFAQEQNKR
-1048 MRSQTFEPRPN
+1048 MRSQTLEPRPN
-1059 HTTNTSSNTSPTPQR
+1059 NSTNTSTNISPTPQR
-1074 TSDFATSSPMENWAC
+1074 TSDFATSAPMEDWPC
-1089 PEQSQ
+1089 PQQSQ
-1094 PKTNGNT
+1094 PNINGNT
-1101 APISRPYDLSNNN
+1101 TPISMQYDLSNNS
-1114 ANTNS
+1114 ANTSS

-1128 GLNDRGCSNSIHSPQ
+1128 GPNNCDFPNGVTAPLNAPVSSCARMDNFDGDRADNSSL
-1143 NGPVSSCAR
+1143 NGPISSCSRQYNFDGDMADNSCLNGPISSRSKLDNIGSSNANTSNLNGPISSCARLDNFDGDRADNSSLNGPISSCSRQYNFDGSNANISNINGTTSSCAR
-1152 LDNFGGDIAD
+1152 LDNFGCSNG
-1162 NSSLNGPV
+1162 NTSNLNGPV
-1170 SSCAKLDNFDGDM
+1170 SPCSRLDNFDGDM
-1183 ANNSSLN
+1183 ADNSSLNDPVSPCARLDNFDGDMADNSSLN

-1200 NFDGDWADN
+1200 NFDSDMANN
-1209 SKLNAPV
+1209 SSLK
-1216 SPCSRLD
+1216 
-1223 NFGCS
+1223 
-1228 NGNTSNINGP
+1228 
-1238 VSSCAKLD
+1238 
-1246 NFDGS
+1246 GS
-1251 IANTSNLNDPVSS
+1251 VSS
-1264 CARLDNFDGDRA
+1264 CARLDNFGGDMA
-1276 NNSSLNGPT
+1276 DTSSLNGSV
-1285 SSCARLD
+1285 SS
-1292 NFDSDWADNSNLN
+1292 
-1305 GPVSPCARLDNFDGY
+1305 
-1320 NANTSN
+1320 
-1326 LNAPVSLCAR
+1326 CAR

-1343 MANNSSL
+1343 MAN
-1350 NGPVSS
+1350 
-1356 CARLDNFGSDMA
+1356 
-1368 NISSLKG
+1368 
-1375 PTSSCARLDNFD
+1375 
-1387 GDMANNSSLNGS
+1387 
-1399 VSSYARL
+1399 
-1406 DNFDGDWADNSNLKG
+1406 
-1421 PVSSC
+1421 
-1426 ARLDNFDGSNA
+1426 
-1437 NNSSLNGPTSSC
+1437 
-1449 ARLDN
+1449 
-1454 FDGDRANN
+1454 
-1462 SSLNGPTSSCARL
+1462 
-1475 DNFDGDMANNSNLNG
+1475 
-1490 PTSSCA
+1490 
-1496 RLDNFDGDMAN
+1496 
-1507 NSSLN
+1507 
-1512 GPVSSC
+1512 
-1518 ARLDNFGCNM
+1518 
-1528 ANSGPINGGE
+1528 SGPINGGE
-1538 TQGARLDNSGKAQDM
+1538 THGTRLDNSGKAQDM
-1553 GQGAKGTWWRKIME
+1553 GQGAKGTWWHKIMG

-1576 ENTSNE
+1576 ENTSNDDGN
-1582 AEYSKGSIRGNEADI
+1582 SKCSVSGDEADI
-1597 YRNCGSV
+1597 YRNRSSV
-1604 GSKFG
+1604 GSEFG
-1609 ASCQQ
+1609 ASCQH
-1614 GNEGANTSKNDGDGL
+1614 GHEGANTSKNDGDGL
-1629 NTKDIDGKPLAGGE
+1629 NAKDIDGKPLASGE

-1650 QPNEKKFS
+1650 QLSEKKFS

-1731 QNPCTPNNSTDCTP
+1731 QNPCTPNNSTDNTP

-1758 RDAQGNLQTQPD
+1758 RDAQGNLQTQSD

-1775 RAAAQA
+1775 GAAAQA
-1781 QALEQEQVRAQAQAC
+1781 QVQAQDLAQAQACAQAC
-1796 AQAHAYAQAQSQSS
+1796 AQAHAYVQAKAQES
-1810 EARSIQNH
+1810 EACSIQNH

-1860 VKLDGPTVG
+1860 IKLDGPTVG

-1928 GARGETSTA
+1928 VARGEA
-1937 SSSASGATGNDRTN
+1937 SAASASASGATGNDSTN
-1951 STSGID
+1951 STSGINC
-1957 GIRGI
+1957 IR
-1962 GGISSTTGA
+1962 STTGA
-1971 LSCNDKRGEPQLSSK
+1971 LSCNDKRGEPQLSSN
-1986 GSQAEHNFSPAPIM
+1986 GYQAEHNFSPAPIM

-2020 YSRQNLKSNE
+2020 YRRQNLKSNE
-2030 RNLLTMGGEIQA
+2030 RNLLAMGGEIQA

-2143 ADSSILDRLEL
+2143 ADSSILDRFEL

>member
-65 SQVISALLFILVME
+65 SQVVSALLFILVME

-179 ELSCVQVTQ
+179 ELSCVQVSQ

-324 SLGGDGS
+324 PLGGDGS

-484 DFYERQGCDFGFDK
+484 DFYERQGCDLGFDK
-498 AADTKERRNF
+498 ATDTKERRSF

-1059 HTTNTSSNTSPTPQR
+1059 HTTNNSTNISPTPQR
-1074 TSDFATSSPMENWAC
+1074 TSDFATSAPMENWPC

-1094 PKTNGNT
+1094 ANSNGNT
-1101 APISRPYDLSNNN
+1101 APISRQYDLSNNN
-1114 ANTNS
+1114 ANTSS
-1119 LNSPISPVS
+1119 LNAPVS
-1128 GLNDRGCSNSIHSPQ
+1128 SYSRLDNFGCSNANTSSL
-1143 NGPVSSCAR
+1143 NGPISSCAR
-1152 LDNFGGDIAD
+1152 LDNFDGYNAN

-1170 SSCAKLDNFDGDM
+1170 SSCVKLDNFDGDM

-1209 SKLNAPV
+1209 SNLNGPVSSCGKLDNFGGDMANNSSLNGSV

-1223 NFGCS
+1223 NF
-1228 NGNTSNINGP
+1228 
-1238 VSSCAKLD
+1238 
-1246 NFDGS
+1246 DGDM
-1251 IANTSNLNDPVSS
+1251 ANNSNLNGPVSS
-1264 CARLDNFDGDRA
+1264 CARLDNFDGDWA
-1276 NNSSLNGPT
+1276 DNSSLNGPT

-1292 NFDSDWADNSNLN
+1292 NFGCSNANTSSLN
-1305 GPVSPCARLDNFDGY
+1305 GPTSSCTRLDNFGCSNANISSPNGSVSPCSRLDNFD
-1320 NANTSN
+1320 
-1326 LNAPVSLCAR
+1326 
-1336 LDNFGGD
+1336 GD

-1356 CARLDNFGSDMA
+1356 CARMDNFDGDMADNSNLNGPISSCARLDNFDGSNANTSSLNGSTSSCARLDNFGCSNA
-1368 NISSLKG
+1368 NNSSLNG
-1375 PTSSCARLDNFD
+1375 PVSSCARLDNFD
-1387 GDMANNSSLNGS
+1387 GDMANNSSLNG
-1399 VSSYARL
+1399 
-1406 DNFDGDWADNSNLKG
+1406 
-1421 PVSSC
+1421 PI
-1426 ARLDNFDGSNA
+1426 
-1437 NNSSLNGPTSSC
+1437 
-1449 ARLDN
+1449 
-1454 FDGDRANN
+1454 
-1462 SSLNGPTSSCARL
+1462 
-1475 DNFDGDMANNSNLNG
+1475 
-1490 PTSSCA
+1490 SSCA

-1512 GPVSSC
+1512 GPVSPCS
-1518 ARLDNFGCNM
+1518 RLDNFGCNM
-1528 ANSGPINGGE
+1528 ANNGLVSGGE
-1538 TQGARLDNSGKAQDM
+1538 THGTRLDNSGKAQDM
-1553 GQGAKGTWWRKIME
+1553 GQGAKGTWWRKITG

-1576 ENTSNE
+1576 ENTSSE
-1582 AEYSKGSIRGNEADI
+1582 AGHSKCSSSGDEADI
-1597 YRNCGSV
+1597 YRNRGSI
-1604 GSKFG
+1604 GSEFG

-1650 QPNEKKFS
+1650 QPNKKKFS

-1717 RNAQALQNLKVQAR
+1717 RNAQAIQNLKVQAR
-1731 QNPCTPNNSTDCTP
+1731 QNPCTPNNSTDSTP
-1745 MRQSDFAPNLQFN
+1745 KRQSDFASNLQFN
-1758 RDAQGNLQTQPD
+1758 RDAQGNLQTQSD

-1775 RAAAQA
+1775 GAAAQA
-1781 QALEQEQVRAQAQAC
+1781 QVQAQAQVRAQAQAC
-1796 AQAHAYAQAQSQSS
+1796 AQAHAYAQAKAQES
-1810 EARSIQNH
+1810 EARSIQHH

-1928 GARGETSTA
+1928 GASGEA
-1937 SSSASGATGNDRTN
+1937 SAASASASGATVYGSTN
-1951 STSGID
+1951 RTSGID

-1962 GGISSTTGA
+1962 GGISSTTMA

-2171 LGLLWGNHYG
+2171 LGLLWGNHYS

-2206 SLSLSAVA
+2206 SLSFSAVA

-2244 FYSQHSK
+2244 FYSQHSKQ

>member
-65 SQVISALLFILVME
+65 SQVVSALLFILVME

-156 NRFSQWSNKVKEVNH
+156 NRFSQWFNKVTEVNH

-281 EESNKQHRKFV
+281 QESNKQHRKFV

-324 SLGGDGS
+324 PLGGDGS

-446 FAMDSKKISDTQNVA
+446 FAMDSKKISDTQNIA

-484 DFYERQGCDFGFDK
+484 DFYERQGCDLGFDK
-498 AADTKERRNF
+498 AADTKERRSF

-520 ETAASIRATNSRYDD
+520 ETATSIRATNSRYDD

-725 SDKATSKKTSSK
+725 SDKAASKKTSSK

-757 LQEFYVWMTKNGY
+757 LQEFYIWMTKNGY

-1059 HTTNTSSNTSPTPQR
+1059 NTTNTSSNISPTPQR
-1074 TSDFATSSPMENWAC
+1074 TSDFATSSPMEDWPC

-1094 PKTNGNT
+1094 PNINGNT
-1101 APISRPYDLSNNN
+1101 APISRQYDLSNNN

-1128 GLNDRGCSNSIHSPQ
+1128 GLNNRGLPNGMTAPI
-1143 NGPVSSCAR
+1143 NGPISSCAR
-1152 LDNFGGDIAD
+1152 LDNFGC
-1162 NSSLNGPV
+1162 P
-1170 SSCAKLDNFDGDM
+1170 
-1183 ANNSSLN
+1183 
-1190 GPVSSCARLD
+1190 
-1200 NFDGDWADN
+1200 
-1209 SKLNAPV
+1209 
-1216 SPCSRLD
+1216 
-1223 NFGCS
+1223 
-1228 NGNTSNINGP
+1228 
-1238 VSSCAKLD
+1238 
-1246 NFDGS
+1246 
-1251 IANTSNLNDPVSS
+1251 
-1264 CARLDNFDGDRA
+1264 
-1276 NNSSLNGPT
+1276 
-1285 SSCARLD
+1285 
-1292 NFDSDWADNSNLN
+1292 
-1305 GPVSPCARLDNFDGY
+1305 
-1320 NANTSN
+1320 NANTS
-1326 LNAPVSLCAR
+1326 
-1336 LDNFGGD
+1336 
-1343 MANNSSL
+1343 SL
-1350 NGPVSS
+1350 N
-1356 CARLDNFGSDMA
+1356 
-1368 NISSLKG
+1368 G

-1387 GDMANNSSLNGS
+1387 GDMANNSSLNGH
-1399 VSSYARL
+1399 V
-1406 DNFDGDWADNSNLKG
+1406 
-1421 PVSSC
+1421 
-1426 ARLDNFDGSNA
+1426 
-1437 NNSSLNGPTSSC
+1437 
-1449 ARLDN
+1449 
-1454 FDGDRANN
+1454 
-1462 SSLNGPTSSCARL
+1462 SSCARL
-1475 DNFDGDMANNSNLNG
+1475 DNFDGDMANNSN
-1490 PTSSCA
+1490 
-1496 RLDNFDGDMAN
+1496 
-1507 NSSLN
+1507 LN

-1538 TQGARLDNSGKAQDM
+1538 AQGARLDNSGKAQYM
-1553 GQGAKGTWWRKIME
+1553 GQGAKGTWWRKIIG

-1582 AEYSKGSIRGNEADI
+1582 AGVSKCSSSGDEADI
-1597 YRNCGSV
+1597 YRNRGSV
-1604 GSKFG
+1604 GIEFG

-1629 NTKDIDGKPLAGGE
+1629 NAKDIDGKPLAGGE

-1650 QPNEKKFS
+1650 QPNEKKIS
-1658 GCTFGQ
+1658 GCTLGQ

-1717 RNAQALQNLKVQAR
+1717 RNAQAIQNLKVQAR
-1731 QNPCTPNNSTDCTP
+1731 QNPCTPNNSTDSTP
-1745 MRQSDFAPNLQFN
+1745 KRQSDFASNLQFN

-1770 FQERM
+1770 FQERIG
-1775 RAAAQA
+1775 AAAQA
-1781 QALEQEQVRAQAQAC
+1781 QVQALEQEQVRAQAQAC

-1860 VKLDGPTVG
+1860 VKLDGPDVG

-1928 GARGETSTA
+1928 GASGEA
-1937 SSSASGATGNDRTN
+1937 SAASASASASGATVYGSTN
-1951 STSGID
+1951 RTSGTD

-1962 GGISSTTGA
+1962 SGIRSATGA
-1971 LSCNDKRGEPQLSSK
+1971 LSCNDKRGEPQLSSN
-1986 GSQAEHNFSPAPIM
+1986 GYQAEHNFSPAPIM

-2020 YSRQNLKSNE
+2020 YRRQNLKSNE

-2143 ADSSILDRLEL
+2143 ADSSILDRLDL

>member
-65 SQVISALLFILVME
+65 SQVVSALLFILVME

-156 NRFSQWSNKVKEVNH
+156 NRFSQWFNKVTEVNH

-281 EESNKQHRKFV
+281 QESNKQHRKFV

-324 SLGGDGS
+324 PLGGDGS

-446 FAMDSKKISDTQNVA
+446 FAMDSKKISDTQNIA

-484 DFYERQGCDFGFDK
+484 DFYERQGCDLGFDK
-498 AADTKERRNF
+498 AADTKERRSF

-520 ETAASIRATNSRYDD
+520 ETATSIRATNSRYDD

-725 SDKATSKKTSSK
+725 SDKAASKKTSSK

-757 LQEFYVWMTKNGY
+757 LQEFYIWMTKNGY

-1059 HTTNTSSNTSPTPQR
+1059 NTTNTSSNISPTPQR
-1074 TSDFATSSPMENWAC
+1074 TSDFATSSPMEDWPC

-1094 PKTNGNT
+1094 PNINGNT
-1101 APISRPYDLSNNN
+1101 APISRQYDLSNNN

-1128 GLNDRGCSNSIHSPQ
+1128 GLNNRGLPNGMTAPI
-1143 NGPVSSCAR
+1143 NGPISSCAR
-1152 LDNFGGDIAD
+1152 LDNFGC
-1162 NSSLNGPV
+1162 P
-1170 SSCAKLDNFDGDM
+1170 
-1183 ANNSSLN
+1183 
-1190 GPVSSCARLD
+1190 
-1200 NFDGDWADN
+1200 
-1209 SKLNAPV
+1209 
-1216 SPCSRLD
+1216 
-1223 NFGCS
+1223 
-1228 NGNTSNINGP
+1228 
-1238 VSSCAKLD
+1238 
-1246 NFDGS
+1246 
-1251 IANTSNLNDPVSS
+1251 
-1264 CARLDNFDGDRA
+1264 
-1276 NNSSLNGPT
+1276 
-1285 SSCARLD
+1285 
-1292 NFDSDWADNSNLN
+1292 
-1305 GPVSPCARLDNFDGY
+1305 
-1320 NANTSN
+1320 NANTS
-1326 LNAPVSLCAR
+1326 
-1336 LDNFGGD
+1336 
-1343 MANNSSL
+1343 SL
-1350 NGPVSS
+1350 N
-1356 CARLDNFGSDMA
+1356 
-1368 NISSLKG
+1368 G

-1387 GDMANNSSLNGS
+1387 GDMANNSSLNGH
-1399 VSSYARL
+1399 VSSCARL
-1406 DNFDGDWADNSNLKG
+1406 DNFDGDMANNSNLNG

-1426 ARLDNFDGSNA
+1426 ARLDNFDGDMA
-1437 NNSSLNGPTSSC
+1437 NNSNLNGPV
-1449 ARLDN
+1449 
-1454 FDGDRANN
+1454 
-1462 SSLNGPTSSCARL
+1462 SSCARL

-1496 RLDNFDGDMAN
+1496 RLDNFDGDWADNSNLNGPTSPCARLDNFDGYNANASSLNGHVSSCSRLDNFDGDMAN
-1507 NSSLN
+1507 NSNLN

-1538 TQGARLDNSGKAQDM
+1538 AQGARLDNSGKAQYM
-1553 GQGAKGTWWRKIME
+1553 GQGAKGTWWRKIIG

-1582 AEYSKGSIRGNEADI
+1582 AGVSKCSSSGDEADI
-1597 YRNCGSV
+1597 YRNRGSV
-1604 GSKFG
+1604 GIEFG

-1629 NTKDIDGKPLAGGE
+1629 NAKDIDGKPLAGGE

-1650 QPNEKKFS
+1650 QPNEKKIS
-1658 GCTFGQ
+1658 GCTLGQ

-1717 RNAQALQNLKVQAR
+1717 RNAQAIQNLKVQAR
-1731 QNPCTPNNSTDCTP
+1731 QNPCTPNNSTDSTP
-1745 MRQSDFAPNLQFN
+1745 KRQSDFASNLQFN

-1770 FQERM
+1770 FQERIG
-1775 RAAAQA
+1775 AAAQA
-1781 QALEQEQVRAQAQAC
+1781 QVQALEQEQVRAQAQAC

-1860 VKLDGPTVG
+1860 VKLDGPDVG

-1928 GARGETSTA
+1928 GASGEA
-1937 SSSASGATGNDRTN
+1937 SAASASASASGATVYGSTN
-1951 STSGID
+1951 RTSGTD

-1962 GGISSTTGA
+1962 SGIRSATGA
-1971 LSCNDKRGEPQLSSK
+1971 LSCNDKRGEPQLSSN
-1986 GSQAEHNFSPAPIM
+1986 GYQAEHNFSPAPIM

-2020 YSRQNLKSNE
+2020 YRRQNLKSNE

-2143 ADSSILDRLEL
+2143 ADSSILDRLDL

>member
-1 MFKHLSHFKFALLYI
+1 
-16 FSKQARFAGKFDER
+16 
-30 DLLLGHGIDNLT
+30 
-42 SIRVVVSLCCAIA
+42 
-55 VYLLVNFVLS
+55 
-65 SQVISALLFILVME
+65 
-79 VLCWYTMHLPRS
+79 
-91 GMEQALHNNFAKL
+91 
-104 KEHRSYRSYFN
+104 
-115 GRILFTPYGL
+115 
-125 SLSLKARN
+125 
-133 AQTVSKERNE
+133 
-143 QAKRI
+143 
-148 LSLQPLST
+148 
-156 NRFSQWSNKVKEVNH
+156 
-171 KINAHSHK
+171 
-179 ELSCVQVTQ
+179 
-188 GLSKAQSEHNARLY
+188 
-202 LSGHGHKSTA
+202 
-212 MILQSGVSVDDYVIA
+212 
-227 QGILASTADDRDL
+227 
-240 PVINSGYITKLP
+240 
-252 VPLLCDQRLYAGKKI
+252 
-267 TMEAIAQILCASAM
+267 
-281 EESNKQHRKFV
+281 
-292 PTDLC
+292 
-297 LLGFGFEWLPKH
+297 
-309 SRALRQIMAVGTKAA
+309 
-324 SLGGDGS
+324 
-331 PDIHAV
+331 
-337 EPDFAYEPIVTSTNK
+337 
-352 LKGHTLLLG
+352 
-361 TTGSGKTRFFD
+361 
-372 LLVSQAIMRGDTVI
+372 
-386 VLDPKGDRDLQR
+386 
-398 SIIKAARA
+398 
-406 AEREPYQ
+406 
-413 QIICL
+413 
-418 DIGRNVS
+418 
-425 NPLSSNV
+425 
-432 AVDYAAASTGSLKQ
+432 
-446 FAMDSKKISDTQNVA
+446 
-461 PLSPFE
+461 
-467 RSRKSL
+467 
-473 TKKGY
+473 
-478 FSLINN
+478 
-484 DFYERQGCDFGFDK
+484 
-498 AADTKERRNF
+498 
-508 KYQHRHY
+508 
-515 ISEHN
+515 
-520 ETAASIRATNSRYDD
+520 
-535 PNFATV
+535 
-541 TGEDPDN
+541 
-548 CLFDEINFGLNPT
+548 
-561 AIFDRG
+561 
-567 SEVSSRLTSMISGQG
+567 
-582 SSANFKA
+582 
-589 YAAMAITAAVECCRL
+589 
-604 LDENVTLDAIRGYIA
+604 
-619 NHQRFIIAVRDII
+619 
-632 NKTVVN
+632 
-638 LNNVYCS
+638 
-645 RYYNCIYGIKDD
+645 
-657 KLVRN
+657 
-662 AYTISVL
+662 
-669 MANGYKYINLR
+669 
-680 ERASVL
+680 
-686 SVLENSG
+686 
-693 LLDASD
+693 
-699 AQVEDSEKIK
+699 
-709 QIENII
+709 
-715 DNQSLTKEII
+715 
-725 SDKATSKKTSSK
+725 
-737 TTTAKENKPRY
+737 
-748 LAAPAPIKS
+748 
-757 LQEFYVWMTKNGY
+757 
-770 LDRDNSIEQI
+770 
-780 FEVCLMDPVFFQ
+780 MDPVFFQ

-1059 HTTNTSSNTSPTPQR
+1059 NTTNTSTNTSPTPQR
-1074 TSDFATSSPMENWAC
+1074 TSDFATSAPMEDWAS

-1094 PKTNGNT
+1094 PNINGSS
-1101 APISRPYDLSNNN
+1101 APISMQYDLSNNN
-1114 ANTNS
+1114 TNTSS
-1119 LNSPISPVS
+1119 LNSPVSHVS
-1128 GLNDRGCSNSIHSPQ
+1128 GLNDCGQSNGITAP
-1143 NGPVSSCAR
+1143 
-1152 LDNFGGDIAD
+1152 
-1162 NSSLNGPV
+1162 LNGPV
-1170 SSCAKLDNFDGDM
+1170 SPYSKLDNFDGDM

-1200 NFDGDWADN
+1200 NFDGDM
-1209 SKLNAPV
+1209 
-1216 SPCSRLD
+1216 
-1223 NFGCS
+1223 
-1228 NGNTSNINGP
+1228 
-1238 VSSCAKLD
+1238 
-1246 NFDGS
+1246 
-1251 IANTSNLNDPVSS
+1251 
-1264 CARLDNFDGDRA
+1264 A
-1276 NNSSLNGPT
+1276 NNSSLNGP
-1285 SSCARLD
+1285 
-1292 NFDSDWADNSNLN
+1292 
-1305 GPVSPCARLDNFDGY
+1305 VSPC
-1320 NANTSN
+1320 S
-1326 LNAPVSLCAR
+1326 R

-1343 MANNSSL
+1343 MANNSNL
-1350 NGPVSS
+1350 NGPVSPCSRLDNFGGDMANNSNLNGPTSS

-1368 NISSLKG
+1368 NTSNLNGPISSCARLDNFSCSNANTSSLTA

-1399 VSSYARL
+1399 VSPCSRL
-1406 DNFDGDWADNSNLKG
+1406 DNFDGDMANNSNLNG
-1421 PVSSC
+1421 PVSPC

-1437 NNSSLNGPTSSC
+1437 NNSNLNGHTSSC

-1454 FDGDRANN
+1454 FDGSNTNNSSLNGPTSSRARLDNFDGDMADNSSLNGPVSSCARMDNFDGDMANN
-1462 SSLNGPTSSCARL
+1462 SSLNGPVSSCARLDNFDDSNANTSSLNGPVSSCARLDNFDCSNANNSSLNGPVSSCARLDNFDGDMAHNSSLNGHVSSCARQDNFGCANANTSSLNGPTSSCAKLDNFDGSNANTSSLNGPVSSCARL

-1496 RLDNFDGDMAN
+1496 RLDNFGCNKAN
-1507 NSSLN
+1507 NS
-1512 GPVSSC
+1512 
-1518 ARLDNFGCNM
+1518 
-1528 ANSGPINGGE
+1528 PINGGE
-1538 TQGARLDNSGKAQDM
+1538 THGTRLDNSGKAQDM

-1582 AEYSKGSIRGNEADI
+1582 DGYSKCSGSGDKADI
-1597 YRNCGSV
+1597 YRNRGSV
-1604 GSKFG
+1604 GSEFG

-1629 NTKDIDGKPLAGGE
+1629 NAKDIDGKPLAGNE

-1731 QNPCTPNNSTDCTP
+1731 QNPCTPNNSTDSTP
-1745 MRQSDFAPNLQFN
+1745 KRQSDFAPNLQFN
-1758 RDAQGNLQTQPD
+1758 SDAQGNLQTQSD

-1775 RAAAQA
+1775 GAAAQA
-1781 QALEQEQVRAQAQAC
+1781 QAQAQTQACAQAC
-1796 AQAHAYAQAQSQSS
+1796 AQAHAYAQAKAQSQSS

-1937 SSSASGATGNDRTN
+1937 SASASGATGNDSTN
-1951 STSGID
+1951 RTSGTD

-1971 LSCNDKRGEPQLSSK
+1971 LSCKDKRGEPQLSSN
-1986 GSQAEHNFSPAPIM
+1986 GSRPEHNFSPAPIM

-2020 YSRQNLKSNE
+2020 YRRQSLKSNE

-2057 FYPLE
+2057 LYPLE

-2080 LAIAKELMMLLLAGV
+2080 LAIAKELLMLLLAGV

-2102 PDQIAVLTKS
+2102 PDQITVLTKS

-2244 FYSQHSK
+2244 FYSQHSKQ

>member
-65 SQVISALLFILVME
+65 SQVVSALLFILVME

-156 NRFSQWSNKVKEVNH
+156 NRFSQWFNKVTEVNH

-281 EESNKQHRKFV
+281 QESNKQHRKFV

-324 SLGGDGS
+324 PLGGDGS

-446 FAMDSKKISDTQNVA
+446 FAMDSKKISDTQNIA

-484 DFYERQGCDFGFDK
+484 DFYERQGCDLGFDK
-498 AADTKERRNF
+498 AADTKERRSF

-520 ETAASIRATNSRYDD
+520 ETATSIRATNSRYDD

-725 SDKATSKKTSSK
+725 SDKAASKKTSSK

-757 LQEFYVWMTKNGY
+757 LQEFYIWMTKNGY

-1059 HTTNTSSNTSPTPQR
+1059 NTTNTSSNISPTPQR
-1074 TSDFATSSPMENWAC
+1074 TSDFATSSPMEDWPC

-1094 PKTNGNT
+1094 PNINGNT
-1101 APISRPYDLSNNN
+1101 APISRQYDLSNNN

-1128 GLNDRGCSNSIHSPQ
+1128 GLNNRGLPNGMTAPI
-1143 NGPVSSCAR
+1143 NGPISSCAR
-1152 LDNFGGDIAD
+1152 LDNFGC
-1162 NSSLNGPV
+1162 P
-1170 SSCAKLDNFDGDM
+1170 
-1183 ANNSSLN
+1183 
-1190 GPVSSCARLD
+1190 
-1200 NFDGDWADN
+1200 
-1209 SKLNAPV
+1209 
-1216 SPCSRLD
+1216 
-1223 NFGCS
+1223 
-1228 NGNTSNINGP
+1228 
-1238 VSSCAKLD
+1238 
-1246 NFDGS
+1246 
-1251 IANTSNLNDPVSS
+1251 
-1264 CARLDNFDGDRA
+1264 
-1276 NNSSLNGPT
+1276 
-1285 SSCARLD
+1285 
-1292 NFDSDWADNSNLN
+1292 
-1305 GPVSPCARLDNFDGY
+1305 
-1320 NANTSN
+1320 NANTS
-1326 LNAPVSLCAR
+1326 
-1336 LDNFGGD
+1336 
-1343 MANNSSL
+1343 SL
-1350 NGPVSS
+1350 N
-1356 CARLDNFGSDMA
+1356 
-1368 NISSLKG
+1368 G

-1387 GDMANNSSLNGS
+1387 GDMANNSSLNGH
-1399 VSSYARL
+1399 V
-1406 DNFDGDWADNSNLKG
+1406 
-1421 PVSSC
+1421 
-1426 ARLDNFDGSNA
+1426 
-1437 NNSSLNGPTSSC
+1437 
-1449 ARLDN
+1449 
-1454 FDGDRANN
+1454 
-1462 SSLNGPTSSCARL
+1462 SSCARL

-1490 PTSSCA
+1490 PVSSCA

-1507 NSSLN
+1507 NSNLN

-1538 TQGARLDNSGKAQDM
+1538 AQGARLDNSGKAQYM
-1553 GQGAKGTWWRKIME
+1553 GQGAKGTWWRKIIG

-1582 AEYSKGSIRGNEADI
+1582 AGVSKCSSSGDEADI
-1597 YRNCGSV
+1597 YRNRGSV
-1604 GSKFG
+1604 GIEFG

-1629 NTKDIDGKPLAGGE
+1629 NAKDIDGKPLAGGE

-1650 QPNEKKFS
+1650 QPNEKKIS
-1658 GCTFGQ
+1658 GCTLGQ

-1717 RNAQALQNLKVQAR
+1717 RNAQAIQNLKVQAR
-1731 QNPCTPNNSTDCTP
+1731 QNPCTPNNSTDSTP
-1745 MRQSDFAPNLQFN
+1745 KRQSDFASNLQFN

-1770 FQERM
+1770 FQERIG
-1775 RAAAQA
+1775 AAAQA
-1781 QALEQEQVRAQAQAC
+1781 QVQALEQEQVRAQAQAC

-1860 VKLDGPTVG
+1860 VKLDGPDVG

-1928 GARGETSTA
+1928 GASGEA
-1937 SSSASGATGNDRTN
+1937 SAASASASASGATVYGSTN
-1951 STSGID
+1951 RTSGTD

-1962 GGISSTTGA
+1962 SGIRSATGA
-1971 LSCNDKRGEPQLSSK
+1971 LSCNDKRGEPQLSSN
-1986 GSQAEHNFSPAPIM
+1986 GYQAEHNFSPAPIM

-2020 YSRQNLKSNE
+2020 YRRQNLKSNE

-2143 ADSSILDRLEL
+2143 ADSSILDRLDL

>member
-65 SQVISALLFILVME
+65 SQVVSALLFILVME

-104 KEHRSYRSYFN
+104 KEHRSYRSYLN

-324 SLGGDGS
+324 PLGGDGS

-484 DFYERQGCDFGFDK
+484 DFYERQGCDLGFDK
-498 AADTKERRNF
+498 AADTKERRSF

-699 AQVEDSEKIK
+699 AQIEDSEKIK

-725 SDKATSKKTSSK
+725 SDKAASKKTSSK

-1059 HTTNTSSNTSPTPQR
+1059 HTTNTSTNISPTPQR

-1094 PKTNGNT
+1094 QNNNNST
-1101 APISRPYDLSNNN
+1101 APISRQYDLSNNN
-1114 ANTNS
+1114 ANTSS
-1119 LNSPISPVS
+1119 LKSHITTVS
-1128 GLNDRGCSNSIHSPQ
+1128 GLNNRGCSNANTSNLNAPVSPCAMLDNFGGDMANNSNL
-1143 NGPVSSCAR
+1143 NGPTSSCAR
-1152 LDNFGGDIAD
+1152 LDNFDGDWAD
-1162 NSSLNGPV
+1162 NSNLNGPV
-1170 SSCAKLDNFDGDM
+1170 SSCGKLDNFGCSN
-1183 ANNSSLN
+1183 ANTSSLN
-1190 GPVSSCARLD
+1190 DHVSSCARLD

-1209 SKLNAPV
+1209 SSLNGPI

-1223 NFGCS
+1223 NFDGY
-1228 NGNTSNINGP
+1228 NANTSSLNGL
-1238 VSSCAKLD
+1238 VSSCARLD
-1246 NFDGS
+1246 NFDS
-1251 IANTSNLNDPVSS
+1251 DWADNSNLNGPTSSCARLDNFDCDWADNSNLNGPVSS

-1276 NNSSLNGPT
+1276 NNSSLNGPISPCSRLDNFDGSNANT
-1285 SSCARLD
+1285 SSLNDPVSSCARLD
-1292 NFDSDWADNSNLN
+1292 NFDGDMANNSSLN
-1305 GPVSPCARLDNFDGY
+1305 GP
-1320 NANTSN
+1320 TS
-1326 LNAPVSLCAR
+1326 SCAR

-1356 CARLDNFGSDMA
+1356 CAMLDNFDGSIANTSSLNGPVSPCSRLDNFG
-1368 NISSLKG
+1368 
-1375 PTSSCARLDNFD
+1375 
-1387 GDMANNSSLNGS
+1387 GDMANNSSLN
-1399 VSSYARL
+1399 A
-1406 DNFDGDWADNSNLKG
+1406 

-1426 ARLDNFDGSNA
+1426 S
-1437 NNSSLNGPTSSC
+1437 
-1449 ARLDN
+1449 
-1454 FDGDRANN
+1454 
-1462 SSLNGPTSSCARL
+1462 RL

-1490 PTSSCA
+1490 PVSSCA
-1496 RLDNFDGDMAN
+1496 KLDNFDGDWAD

-1518 ARLDNFGCNM
+1518 ARLDNFGGDM

-1553 GQGAKGTWWRKIME
+1553 RQGAKGTWWRKIME

-1582 AEYSKGSIRGNEADI
+1582 DGYSKCSISGDEADI
-1597 YRNCGSV
+1597 YRNRGSV
-1604 GSKFG
+1604 GSEFG

-1629 NTKDIDGKPLAGGE
+1629 NTKDIDGKPLVGDE
-1643 NFVSGKE
+1643 NFAPGKE

-1731 QNPCTPNNSTDCTP
+1731 QNPCTPNNSTDNNP

-1781 QALEQEQVRAQAQAC
+1781 QVQAQAQAQAC

-1928 GARGETSTA
+1928 VARGEA
-1937 SSSASGATGNDRTN
+1937 SAASASASGATGNDNTN

-1962 GGISSTTGA
+1962 SGIRSTTGA
-1971 LSCNDKRGEPQLSSK
+1971 LSCNDKRGEPQLSSN

-2020 YSRQNLKSNE
+2020 YRRQNLKSNE

-2080 LAIAKELMMLLLAGV
+2080 LAIAKELMMLLLVGV

-2102 PDQIAVLTKS
+2102 PDQMTVLTKS

>member
-65 SQVISALLFILVME
+65 SQVVSALLFILVME

-324 SLGGDGS
+324 PLGGDGS

-484 DFYERQGCDFGFDK
+484 DFYERQGCDLGFDK
-498 AADTKERRNF
+498 AADTKERRSF

-725 SDKATSKKTSSK
+725 SDKAASKKTSSK

-1059 HTTNTSSNTSPTPQR
+1059 NTTNTSINISPTPQR
-1074 TSDFATSSPMENWAC
+1074 TSDFATSSPMEDWPC
-1089 PEQSQ
+1089 PQQSQ

-1101 APISRPYDLSNNN
+1101 APISRHYDLSNNN
-1114 ANTNS
+1114 ANTSSLNGPISPVSGLNACGFPNGITAPLNSPISPCSRQYDLSNNNANISS

-1128 GLNDRGCSNSIHSPQ
+1128 GLNDCGFPNGITAPLNGPVSPTSRQYDLDGSKANNSPINCGAAQCARLDNFDGSNANSSNINGPISSCARLDNFDGSKANTSSL

-1152 LDNFGGDIAD
+1152 LDNFDGDMA
-1162 NSSLNGPV
+1162 NNNSLNGPT

-1200 NFDGDWADN
+1200 NFDG
-1209 SKLNAPV
+1209 SNA
-1216 SPCSRLD
+1216 
-1223 NFGCS
+1223 
-1228 NGNTSNINGP
+1228 NTSSLNGP
-1238 VSSCAKLD
+1238 FSSCAKLD

-1251 IANTSNLNDPVSS
+1251 NANTSNLNGPVSPCSRLDNFDGDRANNSNLNGPVSSCARLDNFDGDWADNSNLNGPVSSCARMDNFGCSNANTSSLNGPVSS

-1276 NNSSLNGPT
+1276 NNSSLNGT
-1285 SSCARLD
+1285 
-1292 NFDSDWADNSNLN
+1292 
-1305 GPVSPCARLDNFDGY
+1305 
-1320 NANTSN
+1320 
-1326 LNAPVSLCAR
+1326 
-1336 LDNFGGD
+1336 
-1343 MANNSSL
+1343 
-1350 NGPVSS
+1350 VSS
-1356 CARLDNFGSDMA
+1356 CA
-1368 NISSLKG
+1368 K
-1375 PTSSCARLDNFD
+1375 
-1387 GDMANNSSLNGS
+1387 
-1399 VSSYARL
+1399 
-1406 DNFDGDWADNSNLKG
+1406 
-1421 PVSSC
+1421 
-1426 ARLDNFDGSNA
+1426 
-1437 NNSSLNGPTSSC
+1437 
-1449 ARLDN
+1449 
-1454 FDGDRANN
+1454 
-1462 SSLNGPTSSCARL
+1462 
-1475 DNFDGDMANNSNLNG
+1475 
-1490 PTSSCA
+1490 
-1496 RLDNFDGDMAN
+1496 LDNFDGDMAN

-1518 ARLDNFGCNM
+1518 ARLDNFGGDMANNSSLNGSVSSSTKLDNFDGDM

-1553 GQGAKGTWWRKIME
+1553 RQGAKWTWWRKIMG

-1582 AEYSKGSIRGNEADI
+1582 AGYSKCSISGDEADI

-1604 GSKFG
+1604 GSEFG

-1629 NTKDIDGKPLAGGE
+1629 NAKDIDGKPLEGGE
-1643 NFVSGKE
+1643 NFVSGNE

-1717 RNAQALQNLKVQAR
+1717 RNAQAIQNLKVQAR
-1731 QNPCTPNNSTDCTP
+1731 QNPCTPNNSTDSTP
-1745 MRQSDFAPNLQFN
+1745 KRQSDFASNLQFN

-1781 QALEQEQVRAQAQAC
+1781 QAQAC

-1810 EARSIQNH
+1810 EARSIQHH

-1860 VKLDGPTVG
+1860 IKLDGPTVG

-1921 TKTASTT
+1921 TKTASAT
-1928 GARGETSTA
+1928 GASGEASTA
-1937 SSSASGATGNDRTN
+1937 SASASGATVYGSTN
-1951 STSGID
+1951 RTSGTD
-1957 GIRGI
+1957 AIRGI
-1962 GGISSTTGA
+1962 KSAPGA
-1971 LSCNDKRGEPQLSSK
+1971 LSCNDTRGESQLSSK

-2020 YSRQNLKSNE
+2020 YRRQNLKSNE

-2102 PDQIAVLTKS
+2102 PDQITVLTKS

>member
-65 SQVISALLFILVME
+65 SQVVSALLFILVME

-133 AQTVSKERNE
+133 AQTVSKDRNE

-324 SLGGDGS
+324 PLGGDGS

-484 DFYERQGCDFGFDK
+484 DFYERQGCDLGFDK
-498 AADTKERRNF
+498 AADTKERRSF

-699 AQVEDSEKIK
+699 AQIEDSEKIK

-725 SDKATSKKTSSK
+725 SDKAASKKTSSK

-1059 HTTNTSSNTSPTPQR
+1059 NTTNTSANISPTPQR
-1074 TSDFATSSPMENWAC
+1074 TSDFATSAPMENWAC

-1094 PKTNGNT
+1094 PNSNGNT
-1101 APISRPYDLSNNN
+1101 VPTSRQYDLANNN
-1114 ANTNS
+1114 TNTS
-1119 LNSPISPVS
+1119 ILNSPIAPVS
-1128 GLNDRGCSNSIHSPQ
+1128 GLNDCGRPNGITAPLNGPVSSRARLDNFDGDRANNSSLNGPVSPCARLDNFDGDMANNSNLNGPISPCSRLDNFDGDRANNSSLNGPISSCARLDNFDGDWADNSNLNSPVSSCAKLDNFDGDMANNSNL

-1152 LDNFGGDIAD
+1152 LDNFSCSNANTSNLNSPVSPCARLDNFGGDMAN
-1162 NSSLNGPV
+1162 NSSLNGPVYSCAKLDNFDGSNANTSSLNGPTSSCARLDNFGCSNGNTRNLNGPTSSCAKRDNFDGSSTNTNSLNAPVSPCSRLDNFDGSNANNSSLNGPTSSCARLDNFDGSNANTSNLNGPV

-1190 GPVSSCARLD
+1190 GPVSSC
-1200 NFDGDWADN
+1200 
-1209 SKLNAPV
+1209 S
-1216 SPCSRLD
+1216 
-1223 NFGCS
+1223 
-1228 NGNTSNINGP
+1228 
-1238 VSSCAKLD
+1238 
-1246 NFDGS
+1246 
-1251 IANTSNLNDPVSS
+1251 
-1264 CARLDNFDGDRA
+1264 
-1276 NNSSLNGPT
+1276 
-1285 SSCARLD
+1285 
-1292 NFDSDWADNSNLN
+1292 
-1305 GPVSPCARLDNFDGY
+1305 
-1320 NANTSN
+1320 
-1326 LNAPVSLCAR
+1326 
-1336 LDNFGGD
+1336 
-1343 MANNSSL
+1343 
-1350 NGPVSS
+1350 
-1356 CARLDNFGSDMA
+1356 
-1368 NISSLKG
+1368 
-1375 PTSSCARLDNFD
+1375 
-1387 GDMANNSSLNGS
+1387 
-1399 VSSYARL
+1399 
-1406 DNFDGDWADNSNLKG
+1406 
-1421 PVSSC
+1421 
-1426 ARLDNFDGSNA
+1426 
-1437 NNSSLNGPTSSC
+1437 
-1449 ARLDN
+1449 
-1454 FDGDRANN
+1454 
-1462 SSLNGPTSSCARL
+1462 
-1475 DNFDGDMANNSNLNG
+1475 
-1490 PTSSCA
+1490 

-1512 GPVSSC
+1512 GPVSYC
-1518 ARLDNFGCNM
+1518 AEQDNFGGDMTN
-1528 ANSGPINGGE
+1528 NGSINGGE

-1582 AEYSKGSIRGNEADI
+1582 AGDSKCSVSGDEADI
-1597 YRNCGSV
+1597 YRNRGCV
-1604 GSKFG
+1604 GSEFG

-1614 GNEGANTSKNDGDGL
+1614 GNDGANTSKNDGDGL

-1650 QPNEKKFS
+1650 QPNEKKIS

-1731 QNPCTPNNSTDCTP
+1731 QNPCTPNNSTDNNP

-1781 QALEQEQVRAQAQAC
+1781 QAQVQAQAQTC
-1796 AQAHAYAQAQSQSS
+1796 AQAKAQES

-1860 VKLDGPTVG
+1860 IKLDGPTVG

-1921 TKTASTT
+1921 TNTASTT
-1928 GARGETSTA
+1928 GARGEA
-1937 SSSASGATGNDRTN
+1937 SAASASASASGATSDGSTN
-1951 STSGID
+1951 RTSGIN

-1962 GGISSTTGA
+1962 RGTTGA
-1971 LSCNDKRGEPQLSSK
+1971 LSCNDKRGEPQLSSNS
-1986 GSQAEHNFSPAPIM
+1986 SQAEHNFSPAPIM

-2005 TSKSKMDRDYEQAQT
+2005 TSKSKMDRDYEQAHT
-2020 YSRQNLKSNE
+2020 YRRQNLKSNE

-2042 QYGLTGLLIWFLRVL
+2042 QYGLTGLAIWFLRVL

-2062 WALKVLIKVCF
+2062 WALKVLIIVCF
-2073 NQSLLKN
+2073 NQGLLKN

>member
-55 VYLLVNFVLS
+55 IYLLVNFVLS
-65 SQVISALLFILVME
+65 SQVVSALLFILVME

-324 SLGGDGS
+324 PLGGDGS

-484 DFYERQGCDFGFDK
+484 DFYERQGCDLGFDK
-498 AADTKERRNF
+498 AADTKERRSF

-725 SDKATSKKTSSK
+725 SDKAASKKTSSK

-1059 HTTNTSSNTSPTPQR
+1059 HTTNTSTNTSPTPQR
-1074 TSDFATSSPMENWAC
+1074 TSDFATSAPMEDWPC

-1094 PKTNGNT
+1094 PNINGNT

-1114 ANTNS
+1114 ANTKS
-1119 LNSPISPVS
+1119 LNNPVSPVS
-1128 GLNDRGCSNSIHSPQ
+1128 RLNDRGLP
-1143 NGPVSSCAR
+1143 NG
-1152 LDNFGGDIAD
+1152 IT
-1162 NSSLNGPV
+1162 
-1170 SSCAKLDNFDGDM
+1170 
-1183 ANNSSLN
+1183 
-1190 GPVSSCARLD
+1190 
-1200 NFDGDWADN
+1200 
-1209 SKLNAPV
+1209 AP
-1216 SPCSRLD
+1216 
-1223 NFGCS
+1223 
-1228 NGNTSNINGP
+1228 
-1238 VSSCAKLD
+1238 
-1246 NFDGS
+1246 
-1251 IANTSNLNDPVSS
+1251 
-1264 CARLDNFDGDRA
+1264 
-1276 NNSSLNGPT
+1276 
-1285 SSCARLD
+1285 
-1292 NFDSDWADNSNLN
+1292 LN
-1305 GPVSPCARLDNFDGY
+1305 GPVSPCAM
-1320 NANTSN
+1320 
-1326 LNAPVSLCAR
+1326 

-1350 NGPVSS
+1350 NGSVSPCS
-1356 CARLDNFGSDMA
+1356 
-1368 NISSLKG
+1368 
-1375 PTSSCARLDNFD
+1375 RLDNFD
-1387 GDMANNSSLNGS
+1387 GDMANNSSLN
-1399 VSSYARL
+1399 
-1406 DNFDGDWADNSNLKG
+1406 D

-1437 NNSSLNGPTSSC
+1437 NTSSLNGPISSC

-1454 FDGDRANN
+1454 FDGYNANTSSLNGPVSSCARLNNFDGDWADN
-1462 SSLNGPTSSCARL
+1462 SNLNGPTSSCSRL
-1475 DNFDGDMANNSNLNG
+1475 DNFDGSNTNTNSLNASVSSCSRLDNFDGSNANNSNLNG

-1496 RLDNFDGDMAN
+1496 RLDNFDGNWAD

-1512 GPVSSC
+1512 GSVSSC
-1518 ARLDNFGCNM
+1518 ARLDNFGGDM
-1528 ANSGPINGGE
+1528 ANSGPINGGGA
-1538 TQGARLDNSGKAQDM
+1538 QGARLDNSGKAQDM
-1553 GQGAKGTWWRKIME
+1553 RQGAKGTWWRKIME

-1582 AEYSKGSIRGNEADI
+1582 AGDSKCSISGDKADI
-1597 YRNCGSV
+1597 YRNGGSV
-1604 GSKFG
+1604 GSEFG

-1614 GNEGANTSKNDGDGL
+1614 GNEGANTSKNDDDGL
-1629 NTKDIDGKPLAGGE
+1629 NAKDIDGKPLAGGE

-1687 SLSLAQSLVTLPSSH
+1687 SLSLAQSLVTLPSH

-1796 AQAHAYAQAQSQSS
+1796 AQAHAYAQAKAQSS

-1921 TKTASTT
+1921 TKTAITT
-1928 GARGETSTA
+1928 GASGEA
-1937 SSSASGATGNDRTN
+1937 SAASASASGATSDGSTN
-1951 STSGID
+1951 RTSGTD

-2020 YSRQNLKSNE
+2020 YRRQNLKSNE

-2102 PDQIAVLTKS
+2102 PDQITVLTKS
-2112 ISDFCSY
+2112 ISDFCYY

>member
-65 SQVISALLFILVME
+65 SQVVSALLFILVME

-240 PVINSGYITKLP
+240 PVINGGYITKLP

-281 EESNKQHRKFV
+281 QESNKQHRKFV

-324 SLGGDGS
+324 PLGGDGS

-484 DFYERQGCDFGFDK
+484 DFYERQGCDLGFDK
-498 AADTKERRNF
+498 AADTKERRSF

-699 AQVEDSEKIK
+699 AQIEDSEKIK

-725 SDKATSKKTSSK
+725 SDKAASKKTSSK

-1059 HTTNTSSNTSPTPQR
+1059 HTTNNSTNISPTPQR
-1074 TSDFATSSPMENWAC
+1074 TSDFATSSPMEDW
-1089 PEQSQ
+1089 PYPQQSQ
-1094 PKTNGNT
+1094 ATNNGNT
-1101 APISRPYDLSNNN
+1101 APISMQYELSNNN

-1128 GLNDRGCSNSIHSPQ
+1128 GLNDRGLPNGITAPL
-1143 NGPVSSCAR
+1143 NGPTSSCSRQYDLSNNNA
-1152 LDNFGGDIAD
+1152 NI
-1162 NSSLNGPV
+1162 SSLNSPISPV
-1170 SSCAKLDNFDGDM
+1170 SGLNDCGCHNGITAP
-1183 ANNSSLN
+1183 LN

-1200 NFDGDWADN
+1200 NFDGDMANNSSLNDPVSSCARLDNFGCSNANTSNLNGSVSSCSRLDNFDGDMANNSSLKGPVSPVSELNDCGRFNGITAPLNGPTSSCAKLDNFDGDWADN
-1209 SKLNAPV
+1209 SSLNGPISPCSRLDNFDGDMANNSSLNAPV

-1228 NGNTSNINGP
+1228 N
-1238 VSSCAKLD
+1238 
-1246 NFDGS
+1246 
-1251 IANTSNLNDPVSS
+1251 ANT
-1264 CARLDNFDGDRA
+1264 
-1276 NNSSLNGPT
+1276 SSLNGH
-1285 SSCARLD
+1285 
-1292 NFDSDWADNSNLN
+1292 
-1305 GPVSPCARLDNFDGY
+1305 V
-1320 NANTSN
+1320 
-1326 LNAPVSLCAR
+1326 
-1336 LDNFGGD
+1336 
-1343 MANNSSL
+1343 
-1350 NGPVSS
+1350 
-1356 CARLDNFGSDMA
+1356 
-1368 NISSLKG
+1368 
-1375 PTSSCARLDNFD
+1375 SSCARLDNFD
-1387 GDMANNSSLNGS
+1387 GDMANNSSLNG
-1399 VSSYARL
+1399 
-1406 DNFDGDWADNSNLKG
+1406 
-1421 PVSSC
+1421 PTSSC
-1426 ARLDNFDGSNA
+1426 AKLDKFGGDIA
-1437 NNSSLNGPTSSC
+1437 DNSSLNGPV
-1449 ARLDN
+1449 
-1454 FDGDRANN
+1454 
-1462 SSLNGPTSSCARL
+1462 SSCARL

-1496 RLDNFDGDMAN
+1496 RLDNFDGDMAH

-1512 GPVSSC
+1512 GHVSSC
-1518 ARLDNFGCNM
+1518 AKLDKFGGDI
-1528 ANSGPINGGE
+1528 ADNSPINGGE
-1538 TQGARLDNSGKAQDM
+1538 AQGARLDNSGKAQDM
-1553 GQGAKGTWWRKIME
+1553 GQGAKGTWWRKIMG

-1582 AEYSKGSIRGNEADI
+1582 AGDSKCSISGDEADI
-1597 YRNCGSV
+1597 YRNRGSV

-1614 GNEGANTSKNDGDGL
+1614 GNEGANTSKNDCDGL

-1650 QPNEKKFS
+1650 QPSEKKFS

-1717 RNAQALQNLKVQAR
+1717 RNAQAIQNLKVQAR
-1731 QNPCTPNNSTDCTP
+1731 QNPCTPNNSTDNNP

-1775 RAAAQA
+1775 GAAAQA
-1781 QALEQEQVRAQAQAC
+1781 QAQAQTC

-1810 EARSIQNH
+1810 EARSIQKH
-1818 ATDIELK
+1818 ATDIEVK

-1860 VKLDGPTVG
+1860 VKLDGPDVG

-1921 TKTASTT
+1921 TNTASTT
-1928 GARGETSTA
+1928 GASGETSTA
-1937 SSSASGATGNDRTN
+1937 SSSASGATSDGSTN
-1951 STSGID
+1951 RTSGTD
-1957 GIRGI
+1957 SI
-1962 GGISSTTGA
+1962 GGISGIRSTTGA
-1971 LSCNDKRGEPQLSSK
+1971 LSCNDKRGEPQLSSN
-1986 GSQAEHNFSPAPIM
+1986 GSQAEHNFSPAPIL

-2020 YSRQNLKSNE
+2020 YRRQNLKSNE

-2161 HVECALTCFA
+2161 QVECALTCFA